1 MRKNKRVLAVLL
13 SAAMTI
19 ASLTSGGTG
28 GVPARAATSTSSFQ
42 DLNQQQITEAMGV
55 GYNLGNSLEA
65 SKGGTPSET
74 EWGNPKLT
82 EQFVLAAKSAGFQSI
97 RIPVSY
103 LSKIDDN
110 NGYQI
115 DSAWLDRV
123 QEVVDYCVKNDMY
136 AIVNMHGDGYT
147 TVEGG
152 WLLCG
157 SSDQTKIREKYKAC
171 WQQIATRFKDYDE
184 HLIFESMNEE
194 FDGTYGDPN
203 RTYYENINTYNQ
215 IFVDTVRQTGGN
227 NDKRWLLIPGWN
239 TDINYTVG
247 DYGFALPTDQY
258 LSSGVAAGEKRIMI
272 SVHYYAPWEFCGT
285 ESQAVTQWGSKATDS
300 TKKASWGDESYMAS
314 QFKKLKDKFVSQGYP
329 VVIGEFGAINKS
341 SIDSQNTVCRADFYQ
356 KVCYYAKQ
364 NGLVPV
370 AWDNGYNGVYGF
382 CLINR
387 STNTVAHP
395 EVVNAVMEIYRAT
408 STATG
413 ISLDK
418 DQITVSVGDVGV
430 QLNASL
436 TPADSKDLISW
447 SSDDDTVATVSSS
460 GLVTAVGAGSCTITA
475 SVAGGYKAECK
486 VTVPKPTY
494 IRTKLYM
501 MNTNDWGTTVSEES
515 ADITTADQ
523 EYTMTLKVTDTQL
536 QNIGSLYLKDIQAT
550 EPEDSPISY
559 ASLKVKSISVNG
571 KEYSMNNSVF
581 TYNSSLKSTTGKA
594 NNVFDFAFVNIWA
607 ITYVDDVTTESKK
620 AYFNG
625 VSYQGTNT
633 ISMTFEVSD
642 VKANETATP
651 SATPSSTPKVTASPS
666 TTPSSTPDASES
678 PYIRT
683 KLYMMN
689 MDNWGTTTSEESADI
704 TMADRK
710 YTLSLEVTD
719 EELQNIGILQLKDV
733 QGAKPEDSP
742 FNYAV
747 IKVKSVKVNGKEY
760 SMNNSAFTYNSSLE
774 SATGTANNVLDFA
787 FINTW
792 SRTSYIDDV
801 TTESMKSYFND
812 VSYQGTN
819 TISMTFEV
827 SGVKANETETPSA
840 APSSTPKVTTSP
852 SATPSSV
859 PSPSQTPSPSSTP
872 SPSQTPSPSS
882 APTPSRTPSAEPSQ
896 TPSPSS
902 APSPSQTPSAEPSQT
917 PSPSSAPSPS
927 QTPSAEPSQ
936 TPAPSDTAQ
945 PSAEPSQTPAPGETD
960 APSAEP
966 SETPAPSDTAQPSAE
981 PSQTPAPGETDVPSA
996 TPSQTP
1002 APSDTTTPSATPS
1015 QTPKPGNTT
1024 TPSATPSRT
1033 PAPGNTKAPGTSPSA
1048 TPGTNG
1054 DDSNT
1059 VMSFILKAS
1068 VKGVKNLSVGAK
1080 YKLAAG
1086 KKMTLSAD
1094 FITDTDDQ
1102 EVSFTSSKSSVV
1114 KVDENGVVKAGK
1126 KTGKAVITVTAADG
1140 TSRKVTV
1147 QVMKKAVKKLAIKK
1161 GSRSLKK
1168 GKKLKLKVQAKPGK
1182 KLASDQYYWKTS
1194 SAKKATVSTKGIVKA
1209 KQKGTVKITVYATD
1223 GSGKKASVK
1232 LQVK

>member
-28 GVPARAATSTSSFQ
+28 GVPARAATSTSPFQ

-65 SKGGTPSET
+65 NDAGTPNET
-74 EWGNPKLT
+74 AWGNPKLT

-103 LSKIDDN
+103 LNKIDDN

-147 TVEGG
+147 TINGG

-157 SSDQTKIREKYKAC
+157 NSDQTKIREKYKTC

-203 RTYYENINTYNQ
+203 RTHYENINTYNQ

-239 TDINYTVG
+239 TDIDYTVG

-382 CLINR
+382 CLIDR

-395 EVVNAVMEIYRAT
+395 EVVNAVMEIYRA
-408 STATG
+408 SSMATG

-418 DQITVSVGDVGV
+418 DRITVSVGDAGV

-436 TPADSKDLISW
+436 TPADSQDLISW

-460 GLVTAVGAGSCTITA
+460 GLVTAVGAGSCKITA

-486 VTVPKPTY
+486 VTVPKSTY

-559 ASLKVKSISVNG
+559 ATLKVKSITVNG
-571 KEYSMNNSVF
+571 KKYSMNNSVF

-594 NNVFDFAFVNIWA
+594 NNVFDFAFVNIWT
-607 ITYVDDVTTESKK
+607 ITYIDDVTTESKK

-642 VKANETATP
+642 VKANGTETP
-651 SATPSSTPKVTASPS
+651 SVVPSSTPKVTTSPS
-666 TTPSSTPDASES
+666 T
-678 PYIRT
+678 
-683 KLYMMN
+683 
-689 MDNWGTTTSEESADI
+689 
-704 TMADRK
+704 
-710 YTLSLEVTD
+710 V
-719 EELQNIGILQLKDV
+719 
-733 QGAKPEDSP
+733 
-742 FNYAV
+742 
-747 IKVKSVKVNGKEY
+747 
-760 SMNNSAFTYNSSLE
+760 
-774 SATGTANNVLDFA
+774 
-787 FINTW
+787 
-792 SRTSYIDDV
+792 
-801 TTESMKSYFND
+801 
-812 VSYQGTN
+812 
-819 TISMTFEV
+819 
-827 SGVKANETETPSA
+827 
-840 APSSTPKVTTSP
+840 PSSTPKVTTSP
-852 SATPSSV
+852 SAV
-859 PSPSQTPSPSSTP
+859 PSSTP
-872 SPSQTPSPSS
+872 KVTTSPSAVPSSTPKVTVSPS
-882 APTPSRTPSAEPSQ
+882 
-896 TPSPSS
+896 
-902 APSPSQTPSAEPSQT
+902 
-917 PSPSSAPSPS
+917 
-927 QTPSAEPSQ
+927 
-936 TPAPSDTAQ
+936 D
-945 PSAEPSQTPAPGETD
+945 TPAPGLT
-960 APSAEP
+960 PSAEP

-981 PSQTPAPGETDVPSA
+981 PSETSAPSDTAKPSAEPSQTPAPGETDKPSA
-996 TPSQTP
+996 SPSQTP
-1002 APSDTTTPSATPS
+1002 APSDTTTPSASPS
-1015 QTPKPGNTT
+1015 Q
-1024 TPSATPSRT
+1024 T
-1033 PAPGNTKAPGTSPSA
+1033 PAPGNTKAPGTGPSA
-1048 TPGTNG
+1048 TSGTNG
-1054 DDSNT
+1054 DNSHT
-1059 VMSFILKAS
+1059 AMSFTLKAS
-1068 VKGVKNLSVGAK
+1068 VKGVKNLSVGTK

-1114 KVDENGVVKAGK
+1114 KVNENGVVKAGK

-1182 KLASDQYYWKTS
+1182 KLASNQYYWKTS
-1194 SAKKATVSTKGIVKA
+1194 SAKKATVSAKGIVKA
-1209 KQKGTVKITVYATD
+1209 KQKGTVRITVYATD

>member
-65 SKGGTPSET
+65 NDAGTPNET
-74 EWGNPKLT
+74 AWGNPKLT

-103 LSKIDDN
+103 LNKIDDN

-147 TVEGG
+147 TINGG
-152 WLLCG
+152 WLFCG

-300 TKKASWGDESYMAS
+300 TKKASWGDESYMVS
-314 QFKKLKDKFVSQGYP
+314 QFKKLKDKFVSRGYP

-382 CLINR
+382 CLIDR

-395 EVVNAVMEIYRAT
+395 EVVNAVMEIYRAS

-418 DQITVSVGDVGV
+418 DRITVSVGDAGV

-436 TPADSKDLISW
+436 TPADSQDLISW

-559 ASLKVKSISVNG
+559 ATLKVKSITVNG

-607 ITYVDDVTTESKK
+607 ITYIDDVTTESKK

-642 VKANETATP
+642 VKANGTETP
-651 SATPSSTPKVTASPS
+651 SAVPSSTPKVTTSPS
-666 TTPSSTPDASES
+666 T
-678 PYIRT
+678 
-683 KLYMMN
+683 
-689 MDNWGTTTSEESADI
+689 
-704 TMADRK
+704 
-710 YTLSLEVTD
+710 V
-719 EELQNIGILQLKDV
+719 
-733 QGAKPEDSP
+733 
-742 FNYAV
+742 
-747 IKVKSVKVNGKEY
+747 
-760 SMNNSAFTYNSSLE
+760 
-774 SATGTANNVLDFA
+774 
-787 FINTW
+787 
-792 SRTSYIDDV
+792 
-801 TTESMKSYFND
+801 
-812 VSYQGTN
+812 
-819 TISMTFEV
+819 
-827 SGVKANETETPSA
+827 
-840 APSSTPKVTTSP
+840 PSSTPKVTTSP
-852 SATPSSV
+852 SAV
-859 PSPSQTPSPSSTP
+859 PSSTP
-872 SPSQTPSPSS
+872 KVTTSPSAVPSSTPKVTVSPS
-882 APTPSRTPSAEPSQ
+882 
-896 TPSPSS
+896 
-902 APSPSQTPSAEPSQT
+902 
-917 PSPSSAPSPS
+917 
-927 QTPSAEPSQ
+927 
-936 TPAPSDTAQ
+936 D
-945 PSAEPSQTPAPGETD
+945 TPAPGLT
-960 APSAEP
+960 PSAEP

-981 PSQTPAPGETDVPSA
+981 PSETSAPSDTAKPSAEPSQTPAPGDTDKPSA
-996 TPSQTP
+996 SPSQTP
-1002 APSDTTTPSATPS
+1002 APSDTTTSSASPS

-1024 TPSATPSRT
+1024 TPSASPSQT
-1033 PAPGNTKAPGTSPSA
+1033 PAPGNTKAPGTGPSA
-1048 TPGTNG
+1048 TSGTNG
-1054 DDSNT
+1054 DNSHIA
-1059 VMSFILKAS
+1059 MSFTLKAS

-1086 KKMTLSAD
+1086 KKMTLFAD

-1102 EVSFTSSKSSVV
+1102 EVSFTSSRSSVV
-1114 KVDENGVVKAGK
+1114 KVNENGVVKAGK

-1182 KLASDQYYWKTS
+1182 KLASNQYYWKTS
-1194 SAKKATVSTKGIVKA
+1194 SAKKATVSAKGIVKA
-1209 KQKGTVKITVYATD
+1209 KQKGTVRITVYATD

>member
-65 SKGGTPSET
+65 NDAGTPNET
-74 EWGNPKLT
+74 AWGNPKLT

-103 LSKIDDN
+103 LNKIDDN

-147 TVEGG
+147 TINGG

-300 TKKASWGDESYMAS
+300 TKKASWGDESYMVS

-382 CLINR
+382 CLIDR

-395 EVVNAVMEIYRAT
+395 EVVNAVMEIYRAS

-418 DQITVSVGDVGV
+418 DRITVSVGDAGV

-436 TPADSKDLISW
+436 TPADSQDLISW

-559 ASLKVKSISVNG
+559 ATLKVKSITVNG

-607 ITYVDDVTTESKK
+607 ITYIDDVTTESKK

-642 VKANETATP
+642 VKAN
-651 SATPSSTPKVTASPS
+651 
-666 TTPSSTPDASES
+666 
-678 PYIRT
+678 
-683 KLYMMN
+683 
-689 MDNWGTTTSEESADI
+689 G
-704 TMADRK
+704 
-710 YTLSLEVTD
+710 
-719 EELQNIGILQLKDV
+719 
-733 QGAKPEDSP
+733 
-742 FNYAV
+742 
-747 IKVKSVKVNGKEY
+747 
-760 SMNNSAFTYNSSLE
+760 
-774 SATGTANNVLDFA
+774 
-787 FINTW
+787 
-792 SRTSYIDDV
+792 
-801 TTESMKSYFND
+801 
-812 VSYQGTN
+812 
-819 TISMTFEV
+819 
-827 SGVKANETETPSA
+827 TETPSA

-852 SATPSSV
+852 SAV
-859 PSPSQTPSPSSTP
+859 PSSTP
-872 SPSQTPSPSS
+872 KETVSPSAVPSSTPKVTTSPSAVPS
-882 APTPSRTPSAEPSQ
+882 STPKVTVSPSDTPAPGLTPSAV
-896 TPSPSS
+896 
-902 APSPSQTPSAEPSQT
+902 
-917 PSPSSAPSPS
+917 
-927 QTPSAEPSQ
+927 PSQ
-936 TPAPSDTAQ
+936 TPAPSSAPG
-945 PSAEPSQTPAPGETD
+945 PSAEPSQTPAPGETGV
-960 APSAEP
+960 PSAEP

-981 PSQTPAPGETDVPSA
+981 PSETSAPSDTAKPSAEPSQTPAPGETDKPSA
-996 TPSQTP
+996 SPSQTP
-1002 APSDTTTPSATPS
+1002 APGNTTTPSASPS

-1024 TPSATPSRT
+1024 IPSATPSRT
-1033 PAPGNTKAPGTSPSA
+1033 PVPGT
-1048 TPGTNG
+1048 TG
-1054 DDSNT
+1054 DNSHT
-1059 VMSFILKAS
+1059 AMSFTLKAS
-1068 VKGVKNLSVGAK
+1068 VKGVKNLSVGTK

-1102 EVSFTSSKSSVV
+1102 EVSFTSSRSSVV
-1114 KVDENGVVKAGK
+1114 KVNENGVVKAGK

-1161 GSRSLKK
+1161 GPRSLKK

-1194 SAKKATVSTKGIVKA
+1194 SAKKATVSAKGIVKA
-1209 KQKGTVKITVYATD
+1209 KQKGTVRITVYATD

>member
-1 MRKNKRVLAVLL
+1 MGIAPYFFRNFIMVWGGKKKGCFVQNGKEGHCMRKNKRVLAVLL

-19 ASLTSGGTG
+19 ASLASGGTG
-28 GVPARAATSTSSFQ
+28 CVPARAAASISSFQ

-65 SKGGTPSET
+65 NIGGTPSET
-74 EWGNPKLT
+74 AWSNPKLT

-115 DSAWLDRV
+115 DSSWLDRV

-147 TVEGG
+147 SIEGG

-171 WQQIATRFKDYDE
+171 WRQIATRFKDYDE

-194 FDGTYGDPN
+194 FDGTYGTPN

-227 NDKRWLLIPGWN
+227 NDRRWLLIPGWN
-239 TDINYTVG
+239 TDIDYTVG

-258 LSSGVAAGEKRIMI
+258 LSSDVAAGEKRIMI

-285 ESQAVTQWGSKATDS
+285 ESQAVTQWGSKATDA
-300 TKKASWGDESYMAS
+300 TKKATWGDESYMAS

-341 SIDSQNTVCRADFYQ
+341 SLDSQNSVCRADFYR

-364 NGLVPV
+364 DGLVPV
-370 AWDNGYNGVYGF
+370 AWDNGYDGVYGF

-387 STNTVAHP
+387 FTNTVAHP
-395 EVVNAVMEIYRAT
+395 EVVSAVMEIYRAS

-418 DQITVSVGDVGV
+418 DQITVSVGDAGV
-430 QLNASL
+430 QLTASL
-436 TPADSKDLISW
+436 TPADSQDLISW

-501 MNTNDWGTTVSEES
+501 MNTKDWGTAVSEEN

-559 ASLKVKSISVNG
+559 ATLKVKSISVNG

-581 TYNSSLKSTTGKA
+581 TYDNSLEGATGKG
-594 NNVFDFAFVNIWA
+594 NNVFDFAFINIWSK
-607 ITYVDDVTTESKK
+607 TYINDVTTESQK

-633 ISMTFEVSD
+633 ISMTFAVSD
-642 VKANETATP
+642 VKADETVTP
-651 SATPSSTPKVTASPS
+651 SPTPSSTPNETASPS
-666 TTPSSTPDASES
+666 AE
-678 PYIRT
+678 
-683 KLYMMN
+683 
-689 MDNWGTTTSEESADI
+689 
-704 TMADRK
+704 
-710 YTLSLEVTD
+710 
-719 EELQNIGILQLKDV
+719 
-733 QGAKPEDSP
+733 
-742 FNYAV
+742 
-747 IKVKSVKVNGKEY
+747 
-760 SMNNSAFTYNSSLE
+760 
-774 SATGTANNVLDFA
+774 
-787 FINTW
+787 
-792 SRTSYIDDV
+792 
-801 TTESMKSYFND
+801 
-812 VSYQGTN
+812 
-819 TISMTFEV
+819 
-827 SGVKANETETPSA
+827 
-840 APSSTPKVTTSP
+840 PSSTPKVTTSP
-852 SATPSSV
+852 SAE
-859 PSPSQTPSPSSTP
+859 PSSTP
-872 SPSQTPSPSS
+872 NETALPSAEPSSTPKVTTSPSAEPSSTPKVTTSPSAEPS
-882 APTPSRTPSAEPSQ
+882 NTPIVTVSPSDAPIPSFTPSAEPSQ
-896 TPSPSS
+896 APSPSS
-902 APSPSQTPSAEPSQT
+902 APAPSDTALPSVEPSRT
-917 PSPSSAPSPS
+917 PAPG
-927 QTPSAEPSQ
+927 AEPSQ
-936 TPAPSDTAQ
+936 TPAPATTEDNSHTA
-945 PSAEPSQTPAPGETD
+945 
-960 APSAEP
+960 
-966 SETPAPSDTAQPSAE
+966 
-981 PSQTPAPGETDVPSA
+981 
-996 TPSQTP
+996 
-1002 APSDTTTPSATPS
+1002 
-1015 QTPKPGNTT
+1015 
-1024 TPSATPSRT
+1024 
-1033 PAPGNTKAPGTSPSA
+1033 
-1048 TPGTNG
+1048 
-1054 DDSNT
+1054 
-1059 VMSFILKAS
+1059 MSFNLKAS
-1068 VKGVKNLSVGAK
+1068 VKGVKNLPVGSK
-1080 YKLAAG
+1080 YKLAGG
-1086 KKMTLSAD
+1086 KKMILSAD

-1102 EVSFTSSKSSVV
+1102 KVSFTSSKSSVV

-1126 KTGKAVITVTAADG
+1126 KPGKAVITVTAADG
-1140 TSRKVTV
+1140 MSRQVTV

-1161 GSRSLKK
+1161 GSRSLKN
-1168 GKKLKLKVQAKPGK
+1168 GGKLKLKVQTKPGRK
-1182 KLASDQYYWKTS
+1182 FVSDQYYWKTS
-1194 SAKKATVSTKGIVKA
+1194 NVKKATVSAKGVVKA
-1209 KQKGTVKITVYATD
+1209 KQKGTVRITVYATD

>member
-1 MRKNKRVLAVLL
+1 MVWGGKNKRCFVQNGKEGHCMRKNKRVLAVLL

-28 GVPARAATSTSSFQ
+28 GVTARAAASISSFQ

-65 SKGGTPSET
+65 NIGGTPSET
-74 EWGNPKLT
+74 AWSNPKLT

-115 DSAWLDRV
+115 DSSWLDRV

-147 TVEGG
+147 SIEGG

-171 WQQIATRFKDYDE
+171 WRQIATRFKDYDE

-194 FDGTYGDPN
+194 FDGTYGTPN

-227 NDKRWLLIPGWN
+227 NDRRWLLIPGWN
-239 TDINYTVG
+239 TDIDYTVG

-258 LSSGVAAGEKRIMI
+258 LSSDVAAGEKRIMI

-285 ESQAVTQWGSKATDS
+285 ESQAVTQWGSKATDA
-300 TKKASWGDESYMAS
+300 TKKATWGDESYMAS

-341 SIDSQNTVCRADFYQ
+341 SLDSQNSVCRADFYR

-364 NGLVPV
+364 DGLVPV
-370 AWDNGYNGVYGF
+370 AWDNGYDGVYGF

-387 STNTVAHP
+387 FTNTVAHP
-395 EVVNAVMEIYRAT
+395 EVVSAVMEIYRAS

-418 DQITVSVGDVGV
+418 DQITVSVGDAGV
-430 QLNASL
+430 QLTASL
-436 TPADSKDLISW
+436 TPADSQDLISW

-501 MNTNDWGTTVSEES
+501 MNTKDWGTAVSEEN

-559 ASLKVKSISVNG
+559 ATLKVKSISVNG

-581 TYNSSLKSTTGKA
+581 TYDNSLEGATGKG
-594 NNVFDFAFVNIWA
+594 NNVFDFAFINIWSK
-607 ITYVDDVTTESKK
+607 TYINDVTTESQK

-633 ISMTFEVSD
+633 ISMTFAVSD
-642 VKANETATP
+642 VKADETVTP
-651 SATPSSTPKVTASPS
+651 SPTPSSTPNETASPS
-666 TTPSSTPDASES
+666 AE
-678 PYIRT
+678 
-683 KLYMMN
+683 
-689 MDNWGTTTSEESADI
+689 
-704 TMADRK
+704 
-710 YTLSLEVTD
+710 
-719 EELQNIGILQLKDV
+719 
-733 QGAKPEDSP
+733 
-742 FNYAV
+742 
-747 IKVKSVKVNGKEY
+747 
-760 SMNNSAFTYNSSLE
+760 
-774 SATGTANNVLDFA
+774 
-787 FINTW
+787 
-792 SRTSYIDDV
+792 
-801 TTESMKSYFND
+801 
-812 VSYQGTN
+812 
-819 TISMTFEV
+819 
-827 SGVKANETETPSA
+827 
-840 APSSTPKVTTSP
+840 PSSTPKVTTSP
-852 SATPSSV
+852 SAE
-859 PSPSQTPSPSSTP
+859 PSSTP
-872 SPSQTPSPSS
+872 NETALPSAEPSSTPKVTTSPSAEPSSTPKVTTSPSAEPS
-882 APTPSRTPSAEPSQ
+882 NTPIVTVSPSDAPIPSFTPSAEPSQ
-896 TPSPSS
+896 APSPSS
-902 APSPSQTPSAEPSQT
+902 APAPSDTALPSVEPSRT
-917 PSPSSAPSPS
+917 PAPG
-927 QTPSAEPSQ
+927 AEPSQ
-936 TPAPSDTAQ
+936 TPAPATTEDNSHTA
-945 PSAEPSQTPAPGETD
+945 
-960 APSAEP
+960 
-966 SETPAPSDTAQPSAE
+966 
-981 PSQTPAPGETDVPSA
+981 
-996 TPSQTP
+996 
-1002 APSDTTTPSATPS
+1002 
-1015 QTPKPGNTT
+1015 
-1024 TPSATPSRT
+1024 
-1033 PAPGNTKAPGTSPSA
+1033 
-1048 TPGTNG
+1048 
-1054 DDSNT
+1054 
-1059 VMSFILKAS
+1059 MSFNLKAS
-1068 VKGVKNLSVGAK
+1068 VKGVKNLPVGSK
-1080 YKLAAG
+1080 YKLAGG
-1086 KKMTLSAD
+1086 KKMILSAD

-1102 EVSFTSSKSSVV
+1102 KVSFTSSKSSVV
-1114 KVDENGVVKAGK
+1114 KVDENGVLKAGK
-1126 KTGKAVITVTAADG
+1126 KPGKAVITVTAADG
-1140 TSRKVTV
+1140 MSRQVTV

-1161 GSRSLKK
+1161 GSRSLKN
-1168 GKKLKLKVQAKPGK
+1168 GGKLKLKVQTKPGRK
-1182 KLASDQYYWKTS
+1182 FVSDQYYWKTS
-1194 SAKKATVSTKGIVKA
+1194 NVKKATVSAKGVVKA
-1209 KQKGTVKITVYATD
+1209 KQKGTVRITVYATD

>member
-65 SKGGTPSET
+65 NDAGTPNET
-74 EWGNPKLT
+74 AWGNPKLT

-103 LSKIDDN
+103 LNKIDDN

-147 TVEGG
+147 TINGG

-203 RTYYENINTYNQ
+203 RTHYENINTYNQ

-300 TKKASWGDESYMAS
+300 TKKASWGDESYMVS

-382 CLINR
+382 CLIDR
-387 STNTVAHP
+387 STNTVVHP
-395 EVVNAVMEIYRAT
+395 EVVNAVMEIYRAS

-418 DQITVSVGDVGV
+418 DRITVSVGDAGV

-436 TPADSKDLISW
+436 TPADSQDLISW

-559 ASLKVKSISVNG
+559 ATLKVKSITVNG

-607 ITYVDDVTTESKK
+607 ITYIDDVTTESKK

-642 VKANETATP
+642 VKAN
-651 SATPSSTPKVTASPS
+651 
-666 TTPSSTPDASES
+666 
-678 PYIRT
+678 
-683 KLYMMN
+683 
-689 MDNWGTTTSEESADI
+689 G
-704 TMADRK
+704 
-710 YTLSLEVTD
+710 
-719 EELQNIGILQLKDV
+719 
-733 QGAKPEDSP
+733 
-742 FNYAV
+742 
-747 IKVKSVKVNGKEY
+747 
-760 SMNNSAFTYNSSLE
+760 
-774 SATGTANNVLDFA
+774 
-787 FINTW
+787 
-792 SRTSYIDDV
+792 
-801 TTESMKSYFND
+801 
-812 VSYQGTN
+812 
-819 TISMTFEV
+819 
-827 SGVKANETETPSA
+827 TETPSA

-852 SATPSSV
+852 SAVPSSTPKVTVSPSDTPAPGLTPSAV
-859 PSPSQTPSPSSTP
+859 PSQTPA
-872 SPSQTPSPSS
+872 PSS
-882 APTPSRTPSAEPSQ
+882 APGS
-896 TPSPSS
+896 
-902 APSPSQTPSAEPSQT
+902 
-917 PSPSSAPSPS
+917 
-927 QTPSAEPSQ
+927 SAEPSQ
-936 TPAPSDTAQ
+936 TPAPGETGVPSAEPSETPAPSDTAK

-960 APSAEP
+960 KPSA
-966 SETPAPSDTAQPSAE
+966 S
-981 PSQTPAPGETDVPSA
+981 
-996 TPSQTP
+996 PSQTP
-1002 APSDTTTPSATPS
+1002 APSDTTTSSASPS
-1015 QTPKPGNTT
+1015 Q
-1024 TPSATPSRT
+1024 T
-1033 PAPGNTKAPGTSPSA
+1033 PAPGNTKAPGTGPSA
-1048 TPGTNG
+1048 TSGTNG
-1054 DDSNT
+1054 DNSHT
-1059 VMSFILKAS
+1059 AMSFTLKAS
-1068 VKGVKNLSVGAK
+1068 VKGVKNLSVGTK

-1114 KVDENGVVKAGK
+1114 KVNENGVVKAGK

-1182 KLASDQYYWKTS
+1182 KLASNQYYWKTS
-1194 SAKKATVSTKGIVKA
+1194 SAKKATVSAKGIVKA
-1209 KQKGTVKITVYATD
+1209 KQKGTVRITVYATD

>member
-65 SKGGTPSET
+65 NDAGTPNET
-74 EWGNPKLT
+74 AWGNPKLT

-103 LSKIDDN
+103 LNKIDDN

-147 TVEGG
+147 TINGG

-300 TKKASWGDESYMAS
+300 TKKASWGDEIYMVS
-314 QFKKLKDKFVSQGYP
+314 QFKKLKDKFVSLGYP

-382 CLINR
+382 CLIDR

-395 EVVNAVMEIYRAT
+395 EVVNAVMEIYRAS

-418 DQITVSVGDVGV
+418 DRITVSVGDAGV

-436 TPADSKDLISW
+436 TPADSQDLISW

-559 ASLKVKSISVNG
+559 ATFKVKSITVNG

-607 ITYVDDVTTESKK
+607 ITYIDDVTTESKK

-642 VKANETATP
+642 VKANGTETP
-651 SATPSSTPKVTASPS
+651 SAVPSSTPKVTTSPS
-666 TTPSSTPDASES
+666 T
-678 PYIRT
+678 
-683 KLYMMN
+683 
-689 MDNWGTTTSEESADI
+689 
-704 TMADRK
+704 
-710 YTLSLEVTD
+710 V
-719 EELQNIGILQLKDV
+719 
-733 QGAKPEDSP
+733 
-742 FNYAV
+742 
-747 IKVKSVKVNGKEY
+747 
-760 SMNNSAFTYNSSLE
+760 
-774 SATGTANNVLDFA
+774 
-787 FINTW
+787 
-792 SRTSYIDDV
+792 
-801 TTESMKSYFND
+801 
-812 VSYQGTN
+812 
-819 TISMTFEV
+819 
-827 SGVKANETETPSA
+827 
-840 APSSTPKVTTSP
+840 PSSTPKVTTSP
-852 SATPSSV
+852 SAV
-859 PSPSQTPSPSSTP
+859 PSSTP
-872 SPSQTPSPSS
+872 KVTTSPSAVPSSTPKVTVSPS
-882 APTPSRTPSAEPSQ
+882 
-896 TPSPSS
+896 
-902 APSPSQTPSAEPSQT
+902 
-917 PSPSSAPSPS
+917 
-927 QTPSAEPSQ
+927 
-936 TPAPSDTAQ
+936 D
-945 PSAEPSQTPAPGETD
+945 TPAPGLT
-960 APSAEP
+960 PSAEP

-981 PSQTPAPGETDVPSA
+981 PSETSAPSDTAKPSAEPSQTPAPGETDKPSA
-996 TPSQTP
+996 SPSQTP
-1002 APSDTTTPSATPS
+1002 APSDTTTPSASPS
-1015 QTPKPGNTT
+1015 Q
-1024 TPSATPSRT
+1024 T
-1033 PAPGNTKAPGTSPSA
+1033 PAPGNTKAPGTGPSA
-1048 TPGTNG
+1048 TSGTNG
-1054 DDSNT
+1054 DNSHT
-1059 VMSFILKAS
+1059 AMSFTLKAS
-1068 VKGVKNLSVGAK
+1068 VKGVKNLSVGTK

-1114 KVDENGVVKAGK
+1114 KVNENGVVKAGK

-1182 KLASDQYYWKTS
+1182 KLASNQYYWKTS
-1194 SAKKATVSTKGIVKA
+1194 SAKKATVSAKGIVKA
-1209 KQKGTVKITVYATD
+1209 KQKGTVRITVYATD

>member
-65 SKGGTPSET
+65 NDAGTPNET
-74 EWGNPKLT
+74 AWGNPKLT

-103 LSKIDDN
+103 LNKIDDN

-147 TVEGG
+147 TINGG

-300 TKKASWGDESYMAS
+300 TKKASWGDESYMVS

-382 CLINR
+382 CLIDR

-395 EVVNAVMEIYRAT
+395 EVVNAVMEIYRAS

-418 DQITVSVGDVGV
+418 DRITVSVGDAGV

-436 TPADSKDLISW
+436 TPADSQDLISW

-559 ASLKVKSISVNG
+559 ATLKVKSITVNG

-607 ITYVDDVTTESKK
+607 ITYIDDVTTESKK

-633 ISMTFEVSD
+633 ISMTFEVS
-642 VKANETATP
+642 
-651 SATPSSTPKVTASPS
+651 
-666 TTPSSTPDASES
+666 
-678 PYIRT
+678 
-683 KLYMMN
+683 
-689 MDNWGTTTSEESADI
+689 
-704 TMADRK
+704 
-710 YTLSLEVTD
+710 
-719 EELQNIGILQLKDV
+719 
-733 QGAKPEDSP
+733 
-742 FNYAV
+742 
-747 IKVKSVKVNGKEY
+747 
-760 SMNNSAFTYNSSLE
+760 
-774 SATGTANNVLDFA
+774 
-787 FINTW
+787 
-792 SRTSYIDDV
+792 
-801 TTESMKSYFND
+801 
-812 VSYQGTN
+812 
-819 TISMTFEV
+819 
-827 SGVKANETETPSA
+827 GVKANGTETPSA
-840 APSSTPKVTTSP
+840 APSSTPKVTISPSTVPSSTPKVTTSP
-852 SATPSSV
+852 SAV
-859 PSPSQTPSPSSTP
+859 PSSTP
-872 SPSQTPSPSS
+872 KVTTSPSAVPSSTPKVTVSPS
-882 APTPSRTPSAEPSQ
+882 
-896 TPSPSS
+896 
-902 APSPSQTPSAEPSQT
+902 
-917 PSPSSAPSPS
+917 
-927 QTPSAEPSQ
+927 
-936 TPAPSDTAQ
+936 D
-945 PSAEPSQTPAPGETD
+945 TPAPGLT
-960 APSAEP
+960 PSAEP

-981 PSQTPAPGETDVPSA
+981 PSETSAPSDTAKPSAEPSQTPAPGETDKPSA
-996 TPSQTP
+996 SPSQTP
-1002 APSDTTTPSATPS
+1002 APRDTTTPSASPS
-1015 QTPKPGNTT
+1015 QTPV
-1024 TPSATPSRT
+1024 
-1033 PAPGNTKAPGTSPSA
+1033 PGT
-1048 TPGTNG
+1048 TG
-1054 DDSNT
+1054 DNSHT
-1059 VMSFILKAS
+1059 AMSFTLKAS
-1068 VKGVKNLSVGAK
+1068 VKGVKNLSVGTK

-1114 KVDENGVVKAGK
+1114 KVNENGVVKAGK

-1182 KLASDQYYWKTS
+1182 KLASNQYYWKTS
-1194 SAKKATVSTKGIVKA
+1194 SAKKATVSAKGIVKA
-1209 KQKGTVKITVYATD
+1209 KQKGTVRITVYATD

>member
-19 ASLTSGGTG
+19 ASLTSGGTV

-65 SKGGTPSET
+65 NDAGTPNET
-74 EWGNPKLT
+74 AWGNQKLT

-103 LSKIDDN
+103 LNKIDDN

-147 TVEGG
+147 TINGG

-157 SSDQTKIREKYKAC
+157 NSDQTKIREKYKAC

-203 RTYYENINTYNQ
+203 RTHYENINTYNQ

-239 TDINYTVG
+239 TDIDYTVG

-382 CLINR
+382 CLIDR

-395 EVVNAVMEIYRAT
+395 EVVNAVMEIYRA
-408 STATG
+408 SSMATG

-418 DQITVSVGDVGV
+418 DRITVSVGDAGV

-436 TPADSKDLISW
+436 TPADSQDLISW

-460 GLVTAVGAGSCTITA
+460 GLVTAVGAGSCKITA

-515 ADITTADQ
+515 ADITTSDQ

-559 ASLKVKSISVNG
+559 ATLKVKSISVNG
-571 KEYSMNNSVF
+571 KEYSMNNSLF
-581 TYNSSLKSTTGKA
+581 TYDTSLKEGTGKA
-594 NNVFDFAFVNIWA
+594 NKVFDFAFVNIWA
-607 ITYVDDVTTESKK
+607 ITYIDDVTTESKK

-642 VKANETATP
+642 VKT
-651 SATPSSTPKVTASPS
+651 
-666 TTPSSTPDASES
+666 
-678 PYIRT
+678 
-683 KLYMMN
+683 
-689 MDNWGTTTSEESADI
+689 
-704 TMADRK
+704 
-710 YTLSLEVTD
+710 
-719 EELQNIGILQLKDV
+719 
-733 QGAKPEDSP
+733 
-742 FNYAV
+742 
-747 IKVKSVKVNGKEY
+747 NG
-760 SMNNSAFTYNSSLE
+760 
-774 SATGTANNVLDFA
+774 
-787 FINTW
+787 
-792 SRTSYIDDV
+792 
-801 TTESMKSYFND
+801 
-812 VSYQGTN
+812 
-819 TISMTFEV
+819 
-827 SGVKANETETPSA
+827 TETPSA
-840 APSSTPKVTTSP
+840 VPSSTPKVTTSP
-852 SATPSSV
+852 SAV
-859 PSPSQTPSPSSTP
+859 PSSTP
-872 SPSQTPSPSS
+872 KETVSPSAVPSSTPKVTTSPSAVPS
-882 APTPSRTPSAEPSQ
+882 SIPKVTVSPSDTPAPGPSAEPSQ
-896 TPSPSS
+896 TP
-902 APSPSQTPSAEPSQT
+902 APGETGA
-917 PSPSSAPSPS
+917 
-927 QTPSAEPSQ
+927 PSAEPSQ

-945 PSAEPSQTPAPGETD
+945 PSAEPSET
-960 APSAEP
+960 S
-966 SETPAPSDTAQPSAE
+966 APSDTAKPSAE
-981 PSQTPAPGETDVPSA
+981 PSQTPAPGETDKPSA
-996 TPSQTP
+996 SPSQTPAPSDTAKPSAEPSQTPAPGETDKPSASPSQTP
-1002 APSDTTTPSATPS
+1002 APSDTTTPSASPS
-1015 QTPKPGNTT
+1015 QTSKPGNTT
-1024 TPSATPSRT
+1024 TPSVTPSRT
-1033 PAPGNTKAPGTSPSA
+1033 PASGNTKAPGASPNA

-1054 DDSNT
+1054 DNSHT
-1059 VMSFILKAS
+1059 AMSFALKAS

-1086 KKMTLSAD
+1086 KKMTLFAD

-1114 KVDENGVVKAGK
+1114 KVNENGVVKAGK

-1161 GSRSLKK
+1161 GPRSLKK

-1194 SAKKATVSTKGIVKA
+1194 SAKKATVSAKGIVKA

>member
-65 SKGGTPSET
+65 NDAGTPNET
-74 EWGNPKLT
+74 AWGNPKLT

-103 LSKIDDN
+103 LNKIDDN

-147 TVEGG
+147 TINGG

-203 RTYYENINTYNQ
+203 RTHYENINTYNQ

-300 TKKASWGDESYMAS
+300 TKKASWGDESYMVS

-382 CLINR
+382 CLIDR
-387 STNTVAHP
+387 STNTVVHP
-395 EVVNAVMEIYRAT
+395 EVVNAVMEIYRAS

-418 DQITVSVGDVGV
+418 DRITVSVGDAGV

-436 TPADSKDLISW
+436 TPADSQDLISW

-559 ASLKVKSISVNG
+559 ATLKVKSITVNG

-581 TYNSSLKSTTGKA
+581 TYNSSLKSTTGKV

-607 ITYVDDVTTESKK
+607 ITYIDDVTTESKK

-642 VKANETATP
+642 VKAN
-651 SATPSSTPKVTASPS
+651 
-666 TTPSSTPDASES
+666 
-678 PYIRT
+678 
-683 KLYMMN
+683 
-689 MDNWGTTTSEESADI
+689 G
-704 TMADRK
+704 
-710 YTLSLEVTD
+710 
-719 EELQNIGILQLKDV
+719 
-733 QGAKPEDSP
+733 
-742 FNYAV
+742 
-747 IKVKSVKVNGKEY
+747 
-760 SMNNSAFTYNSSLE
+760 
-774 SATGTANNVLDFA
+774 
-787 FINTW
+787 
-792 SRTSYIDDV
+792 
-801 TTESMKSYFND
+801 
-812 VSYQGTN
+812 
-819 TISMTFEV
+819 
-827 SGVKANETETPSA
+827 TETPSA
-840 APSSTPKVTTSP
+840 VPSSTPKVTTSP
-852 SATPSSV
+852 SAV
-859 PSPSQTPSPSSTP
+859 PSSTP
-872 SPSQTPSPSS
+872 KETVSPSAVPSSTPKVTTSPSAVPS
-882 APTPSRTPSAEPSQ
+882 STPKVTVSPSDTPAPGLTPSAEPSE
-896 TPSPSS
+896 TP
-902 APSPSQTPSAEPSQT
+902 APGDTAQPSAEPSET
-917 PSPSSAPSPS
+917 S
-927 QTPSAEPSQ
+927 
-936 TPAPSDTAQ
+936 APSDTAK

-960 APSAEP
+960 KPSA
-966 SETPAPSDTAQPSAE
+966 S
-981 PSQTPAPGETDVPSA
+981 
-996 TPSQTP
+996 PSQTP
-1002 APSDTTTPSATPS
+1002 APSDTTTPSASPS
-1015 QTPKPGNTT
+1015 Q
-1024 TPSATPSRT
+1024 T
-1033 PAPGNTKAPGTSPSA
+1033 PAPGNTKAPGTGPSA
-1048 TPGTNG
+1048 TSGTNG
-1054 DDSNT
+1054 DNSHT
-1059 VMSFILKAS
+1059 AMSFTLKAS
-1068 VKGVKNLSVGAK
+1068 VKGVKNLSVGTK

-1114 KVDENGVVKAGK
+1114 KVNENGVVKAGK

-1182 KLASDQYYWKTS
+1182 KLASNQYYWKTS
-1194 SAKKATVSTKGIVKA
+1194 SAKKATVSAKGIVKA
-1209 KQKGTVKITVYATD
+1209 KQKGTVRITVYATD

>member
-65 SKGGTPSET
+65 NDAGTPNET
-74 EWGNPKLT
+74 AWGNPKLT

-103 LSKIDDN
+103 LNKIDDN

-147 TVEGG
+147 TINGG

-203 RTYYENINTYNQ
+203 RTHYENINTYNQ

-300 TKKASWGDESYMAS
+300 TKKASWGDESYMVS

-382 CLINR
+382 CLIDR
-387 STNTVAHP
+387 STNTVVHP
-395 EVVNAVMEIYRAT
+395 EVVNAVMEIYRAS

-418 DQITVSVGDVGV
+418 DRITVSVGDAGV

-436 TPADSKDLISW
+436 TPADSQDLISW

-559 ASLKVKSISVNG
+559 ATLKVKSITVNG

-581 TYNSSLKSTTGKA
+581 TYNSSLKSTTGKV

-607 ITYVDDVTTESKK
+607 ITYIDDVTTESKK

-642 VKANETATP
+642 VKAN
-651 SATPSSTPKVTASPS
+651 
-666 TTPSSTPDASES
+666 
-678 PYIRT
+678 
-683 KLYMMN
+683 
-689 MDNWGTTTSEESADI
+689 G
-704 TMADRK
+704 
-710 YTLSLEVTD
+710 
-719 EELQNIGILQLKDV
+719 
-733 QGAKPEDSP
+733 
-742 FNYAV
+742 
-747 IKVKSVKVNGKEY
+747 
-760 SMNNSAFTYNSSLE
+760 
-774 SATGTANNVLDFA
+774 
-787 FINTW
+787 
-792 SRTSYIDDV
+792 
-801 TTESMKSYFND
+801 
-812 VSYQGTN
+812 
-819 TISMTFEV
+819 
-827 SGVKANETETPSA
+827 TETPSA
-840 APSSTPKVTTSP
+840 VPSSTPKVTTSP
-852 SATPSSV
+852 SAV
-859 PSPSQTPSPSSTP
+859 PSSTP
-872 SPSQTPSPSS
+872 KVTVSPSDTP
-882 APTPSRTPSAEPSQ
+882 APGLTPSAEPSE
-896 TPSPSS
+896 TP
-902 APSPSQTPSAEPSQT
+902 APGDTAQPSAEPSET
-917 PSPSSAPSPS
+917 S
-927 QTPSAEPSQ
+927 
-936 TPAPSDTAQ
+936 APSDTAK

-960 APSAEP
+960 KPSA
-966 SETPAPSDTAQPSAE
+966 S
-981 PSQTPAPGETDVPSA
+981 
-996 TPSQTP
+996 PSQTP
-1002 APSDTTTPSATPS
+1002 APSDTTTPSASPS
-1015 QTPKPGNTT
+1015 QTPAPSDTT
-1024 TPSATPSRT
+1024 TPSASPSQT
-1033 PAPGNTKAPGTSPSA
+1033 PAPGNTKAPGTGPSA
-1048 TPGTNG
+1048 TSGTNG
-1054 DDSNT
+1054 DNSHT
-1059 VMSFILKAS
+1059 AMSFTLKAS
-1068 VKGVKNLSVGAK
+1068 VKGVKNLSVGTK

-1114 KVDENGVVKAGK
+1114 KVNENGVVKAGK

-1168 GKKLKLKVQAKPGK
+1168 GKKLKLKAQAKPGK
-1182 KLASDQYYWKTS
+1182 KLASNQYYWKTS
-1194 SAKKATVSTKGIVKA
+1194 SAKKATVSAKGIVKA
-1209 KQKGTVKITVYATD
+1209 KQKGTVRITVYATD

>member
-65 SKGGTPSET
+65 NDAGTPNET
-74 EWGNPKLT
+74 AWGNPKLT

-103 LSKIDDN
+103 LNKIDDN

-147 TVEGG
+147 TINGG

-157 SSDQTKIREKYKAC
+157 NSDQTKIREKYKAC

-203 RTYYENINTYNQ
+203 RTHYENINTYNQ

-239 TDINYTVG
+239 TDIDYTVG

-382 CLINR
+382 CLIDR

-395 EVVNAVMEIYRAT
+395 EVVNAVMEIYRA
-408 STATG
+408 SSMATG

-418 DQITVSVGDVGV
+418 DRITVSVGDAGV

-436 TPADSKDLISW
+436 IPADSQDLISW

-559 ASLKVKSISVNG
+559 ATLKVKSITVNG

-581 TYNSSLKSTTGKA
+581 TYNSSLKSATGKA
-594 NNVFDFAFVNIWA
+594 NNVFDFAFVNIWT
-607 ITYVDDVTTESKK
+607 ITYIDDVTTESKK

-642 VKANETATP
+642 VKAN
-651 SATPSSTPKVTASPS
+651 
-666 TTPSSTPDASES
+666 
-678 PYIRT
+678 
-683 KLYMMN
+683 
-689 MDNWGTTTSEESADI
+689 G
-704 TMADRK
+704 
-710 YTLSLEVTD
+710 
-719 EELQNIGILQLKDV
+719 
-733 QGAKPEDSP
+733 
-742 FNYAV
+742 
-747 IKVKSVKVNGKEY
+747 
-760 SMNNSAFTYNSSLE
+760 
-774 SATGTANNVLDFA
+774 
-787 FINTW
+787 
-792 SRTSYIDDV
+792 
-801 TTESMKSYFND
+801 
-812 VSYQGTN
+812 
-819 TISMTFEV
+819 
-827 SGVKANETETPSA
+827 TETPSA
-840 APSSTPKVTTSP
+840 VPSSTPKVTTSP
-852 SATPSSV
+852 SAV
-859 PSPSQTPSPSSTP
+859 PSNTPKVTVSPSDT
-872 SPSQTPSPSS
+872 S
-882 APTPSRTPSAEPSQ
+882 APGPSAEPSQ
-896 TPSPSS
+896 TP
-902 APSPSQTPSAEPSQT
+902 APGETGA
-917 PSPSSAPSPS
+917 
-927 QTPSAEPSQ
+927 PSAEPSQ

-960 APSAEP
+960 KPSASP
-966 SETPAPSDTAQPSAE
+966 SQTPAPSDTAKPSAE
-981 PSQTPAPGETDVPSA
+981 PSQPPAPGETDKPSA
-996 TPSQTP
+996 SPSQTP
-1002 APSDTTTPSATPS
+1002 APSDTTTPSASPS
-1015 QTPKPGNTT
+1015 QTLKPGNTT
-1024 TPSATPSRT
+1024 PSVTPSRT
-1033 PAPGNTKAPGTSPSA
+1033 PASGNMKAPGTSPSA

-1054 DDSNT
+1054 DNSHT
-1059 VMSFILKAS
+1059 AMSFALKAS
-1068 VKGVKNLSVGAK
+1068 VKGVKNFSVGAK

-1086 KKMTLSAD
+1086 KKMTLFAD

-1114 KVDENGVVKAGK
+1114 KVNENGVVKAGK

-1161 GSRSLKK
+1161 GPRSLKK

-1194 SAKKATVSTKGIVKA
+1194 SAKKATVSAKGIVKA
-1209 KQKGTVKITVYATD
+1209 KQKGTVKITAYATD

>member
-65 SKGGTPSET
+65 NDAGTPNET
-74 EWGNPKLT
+74 AWGNPKLT

-103 LSKIDDN
+103 LNKIDDN

-147 TVEGG
+147 TINGG

-203 RTYYENINTYNQ
+203 RTHYENINTYNQ

-300 TKKASWGDESYMAS
+300 TKKASWGDESYMVS

-382 CLINR
+382 CLIDR
-387 STNTVAHP
+387 STNTVVHP
-395 EVVNAVMEIYRAT
+395 EVVNAVMEIYRAS

-418 DQITVSVGDVGV
+418 DRITVSVGDAGV

-436 TPADSKDLISW
+436 TPADSQDLISW

-559 ASLKVKSISVNG
+559 ATLKVKSITVNG

-581 TYNSSLKSTTGKA
+581 TYNSSLKSTTGKV

-607 ITYVDDVTTESKK
+607 ITYIDDVTTESKK

-642 VKANETATP
+642 VKAN
-651 SATPSSTPKVTASPS
+651 
-666 TTPSSTPDASES
+666 
-678 PYIRT
+678 
-683 KLYMMN
+683 
-689 MDNWGTTTSEESADI
+689 G
-704 TMADRK
+704 
-710 YTLSLEVTD
+710 
-719 EELQNIGILQLKDV
+719 
-733 QGAKPEDSP
+733 
-742 FNYAV
+742 
-747 IKVKSVKVNGKEY
+747 
-760 SMNNSAFTYNSSLE
+760 
-774 SATGTANNVLDFA
+774 
-787 FINTW
+787 
-792 SRTSYIDDV
+792 
-801 TTESMKSYFND
+801 
-812 VSYQGTN
+812 
-819 TISMTFEV
+819 
-827 SGVKANETETPSA
+827 TETPSA
-840 APSSTPKVTTSP
+840 VPSSTPKVTTSP
-852 SATPSSV
+852 SAV
-859 PSPSQTPSPSSTP
+859 PSSTP
-872 SPSQTPSPSS
+872 KVTVSPSDTP
-882 APTPSRTPSAEPSQ
+882 APGLTPSAEPSE
-896 TPSPSS
+896 TP
-902 APSPSQTPSAEPSQT
+902 APGDTAQPSAEPSET
-917 PSPSSAPSPS
+917 S
-927 QTPSAEPSQ
+927 
-936 TPAPSDTAQ
+936 APSDTAK

-960 APSAEP
+960 KPSA
-966 SETPAPSDTAQPSAE
+966 S
-981 PSQTPAPGETDVPSA
+981 
-996 TPSQTP
+996 PSQTP
-1002 APSDTTTPSATPS
+1002 APSDTTTPSASPS
-1015 QTPKPGNTT
+1015 QTPAPSDTT
-1024 TPSATPSRT
+1024 TPSASPSQT
-1033 PAPGNTKAPGTSPSA
+1033 PAPGNTKAPGTGPSA
-1048 TPGTNG
+1048 TSGTNG
-1054 DDSNT
+1054 DNSHT
-1059 VMSFILKAS
+1059 AMSFTLKAS
-1068 VKGVKNLSVGAK
+1068 VKGVKNLSVGTK

-1114 KVDENGVVKAGK
+1114 KVNENGVVKAGK

-1182 KLASDQYYWKTS
+1182 KLASNQYYWKTS
-1194 SAKKATVSTKGIVKA
+1194 SAKKATVSAKGIVKA
-1209 KQKGTVKITVYATD
+1209 KQKGTVRITVYATD

>member
-55 GYNLGNSLEA
+55 GCNLGNSLEA
-65 SKGGTPSET
+65 NDAGTLNET
-74 EWGNPKLT
+74 AWGNPKLT
-82 EQFVLAAKSAGFQSI
+82 EQFVLAVKSAGFQSI

-103 LSKIDDN
+103 LNKIDDN

-147 TVEGG
+147 SINGG

-171 WQQIATRFKDYDE
+171 WKQIATRFKDYDE

-300 TKKASWGDESYMAS
+300 TKKASWGDESYMVS

-382 CLINR
+382 CLIDR

-395 EVVNAVMEIYRAT
+395 EVVNAMMEIYRAS

-418 DQITVSVGDVGV
+418 DQITVSVGDPGV

-436 TPADSKDLISW
+436 TPADSQDLISW
-447 SSDDDTVATVSSS
+447 SSDDDKVATVNSS

-475 SVAGGYKAECK
+475 SVMGGYKAECK

-550 EPEDSPISY
+550 DPEDSPISY

-607 ITYVDDVTTESKK
+607 ITYVNDVTMESKK

-642 VKANETATP
+642 VKAN
-651 SATPSSTPKVTASPS
+651 
-666 TTPSSTPDASES
+666 
-678 PYIRT
+678 
-683 KLYMMN
+683 
-689 MDNWGTTTSEESADI
+689 G
-704 TMADRK
+704 
-710 YTLSLEVTD
+710 
-719 EELQNIGILQLKDV
+719 
-733 QGAKPEDSP
+733 
-742 FNYAV
+742 
-747 IKVKSVKVNGKEY
+747 
-760 SMNNSAFTYNSSLE
+760 
-774 SATGTANNVLDFA
+774 
-787 FINTW
+787 
-792 SRTSYIDDV
+792 
-801 TTESMKSYFND
+801 
-812 VSYQGTN
+812 
-819 TISMTFEV
+819 
-827 SGVKANETETPSA
+827 TETPSA

-852 SATPSSV
+852 SAV
-859 PSPSQTPSPSSTP
+859 PSSTP
-872 SPSQTPSPSS
+872 KETVSPSAVPSSTPKVTTSPSAVPS
-882 APTPSRTPSAEPSQ
+882 STPKVTV
-896 TPSPSS
+896 SPS
-902 APSPSQTPSAEPSQT
+902 
-917 PSPSSAPSPS
+917 
-927 QTPSAEPSQ
+927 
-936 TPAPSDTAQ
+936 D
-945 PSAEPSQTPAPGETD
+945 TPAPGLT
-960 APSAEP
+960 PSAEP

-981 PSQTPAPGETDVPSA
+981 PSETSAPSDTAKPSAEPSQTPAPGETDKPSA
-996 TPSQTP
+996 SPSQTP
-1002 APSDTTTPSATPS
+1002 APSDTTTPSASPS

-1024 TPSATPSRT
+1024 TPSVSPSQTPKPGNTTTPSVTQSRT
-1033 PAPGNTKAPGTSPSA
+1033 PASGNTKALGTSSSA

-1054 DDSNT
+1054 DNSHT
-1059 VMSFILKAS
+1059 AMSFTLKAS

-1086 KKMTLSAD
+1086 KKMTLFAD

-1114 KVDENGVVKAGK
+1114 KVNENGVVKAGK

-1161 GSRSLKK
+1161 GPRSLKK

-1182 KLASDQYYWKTS
+1182 KLASNRYYWKTS
-1194 SAKKATVSTKGIVKA
+1194 SAKKATVSAKGIVKA

>member
-28 GVPARAATSTSSFQ
+28 GVPARAAPSTSSFQ

-55 GYNLGNSLEA
+55 GCNLGNSLEA
-65 SKGGTPSET
+65 NDAGTLNET
-74 EWGNPKLT
+74 AWGNPKLT
-82 EQFVLAAKSAGFQSI
+82 EQFVLAVKSAGFQSI

-103 LSKIDDN
+103 LNKIDDN

-147 TVEGG
+147 SINGG

-171 WQQIATRFKDYDE
+171 WKQIATRFKDYDE

-258 LSSGVAAGEKRIMI
+258 LSSDVAAGEKRIMI

-300 TKKASWGDESYMAS
+300 TKKASWGDESYMVS

-382 CLINR
+382 CLIDR

-395 EVVNAVMEIYRAT
+395 EVVNAMMEIYRAS

-418 DQITVSVGDVGV
+418 DQITVSVGDPGV

-436 TPADSKDLISW
+436 TPADSQDLISW
-447 SSDDDTVATVSSS
+447 SSDDDKVATVNSS

-475 SVAGGYKAECK
+475 SVMGGYKAECK

-607 ITYVDDVTTESKK
+607 ITYVNDVTMESKK

-642 VKANETATP
+642 VKANGTETP
-651 SATPSSTPKVTASPS
+651 SATPSSTPKVT
-666 TTPSSTPDASES
+666 
-678 PYIRT
+678 I
-683 KLYMMN
+683 
-689 MDNWGTTTSEESADI
+689 
-704 TMADRK
+704 
-710 YTLSLEVTD
+710 
-719 EELQNIGILQLKDV
+719 
-733 QGAKPEDSP
+733 
-742 FNYAV
+742 
-747 IKVKSVKVNGKEY
+747 
-760 SMNNSAFTYNSSLE
+760 
-774 SATGTANNVLDFA
+774 
-787 FINTW
+787 
-792 SRTSYIDDV
+792 
-801 TTESMKSYFND
+801 
-812 VSYQGTN
+812 
-819 TISMTFEV
+819 
-827 SGVKANETETPSA
+827 
-840 APSSTPKVTTSP
+840 SP
-852 SATPSSV
+852 SAV
-859 PSPSQTPSPSSTP
+859 PSSTP
-872 SPSQTPSPSS
+872 SPSQTPSPSDT
-882 APTPSRTPSAEPSQ
+882 AQPSAEPSE
-896 TPSPSS
+896 TS
-902 APSPSQTPSAEPSQT
+902 
-917 PSPSSAPSPS
+917 
-927 QTPSAEPSQ
+927 
-936 TPAPSDTAQ
+936 APSDTAK

-960 APSAEP
+960 KPSASP
-966 SETPAPSDTAQPSAE
+966 SQMPAPSDTVQPSA
-981 PSQTPAPGETDVPSA
+981 S
-996 TPSQTP
+996 
-1002 APSDTTTPSATPS
+1002 PS

-1024 TPSATPSRT
+1024 TPSVSPSQTPKPGNTTTPSVTPSRT
-1033 PAPGNTKAPGTSPSA
+1033 PASGNTKAPGTSSSA

-1054 DDSNT
+1054 DNSHT
-1059 VMSFILKAS
+1059 AMSFTLKAS

-1086 KKMTLSAD
+1086 KKMTLFAD

-1114 KVDENGVVKAGK
+1114 KVNENGVVKAGK

-1161 GSRSLKK
+1161 GPRSLKK

-1194 SAKKATVSTKGIVKA
+1194 SAKKATVSAKGIVKA

>member
-65 SKGGTPSET
+65 NDAGTPNET
-74 EWGNPKLT
+74 AWGNPKLT

-103 LSKIDDN
+103 LNKIDDN

-147 TVEGG
+147 TINGG

-157 SSDQTKIREKYKAC
+157 NSDQTKIREKYKAC

-203 RTYYENINTYNQ
+203 RTHYENINTYNQ

-239 TDINYTVG
+239 TDIDYTVG

-382 CLINR
+382 CLIDR

-395 EVVNAVMEIYRAT
+395 EVVNAVMEIYRA
-408 STATG
+408 SSMATG

-418 DQITVSVGDVGV
+418 DQITVSVGGAGV

-436 TPADSKDLISW
+436 TPVDSQDLISW

-460 GLVTAVGAGSCTITA
+460 GLVTAVGAGSCKITA

-559 ASLKVKSISVNG
+559 ATLKVKSITVNG

-607 ITYVDDVTTESKK
+607 ITYIDDVATESKK

-642 VKANETATP
+642 VKANGTETP
-651 SATPSSTPKVTASPS
+651 SAVPSSTPKVTTSPS
-666 TTPSSTPDASES
+666 T
-678 PYIRT
+678 
-683 KLYMMN
+683 
-689 MDNWGTTTSEESADI
+689 
-704 TMADRK
+704 
-710 YTLSLEVTD
+710 V
-719 EELQNIGILQLKDV
+719 
-733 QGAKPEDSP
+733 
-742 FNYAV
+742 
-747 IKVKSVKVNGKEY
+747 
-760 SMNNSAFTYNSSLE
+760 
-774 SATGTANNVLDFA
+774 
-787 FINTW
+787 
-792 SRTSYIDDV
+792 
-801 TTESMKSYFND
+801 
-812 VSYQGTN
+812 
-819 TISMTFEV
+819 
-827 SGVKANETETPSA
+827 
-840 APSSTPKVTTSP
+840 PSSTPKVTTSP
-852 SATPSSV
+852 SAV
-859 PSPSQTPSPSSTP
+859 PSSTP
-872 SPSQTPSPSS
+872 KVTTSPSAVPSSTPKVTVSPSDTP
-882 APTPSRTPSAEPSQ
+882 APGLTPSAEPS
-896 TPSPSS
+896 
-902 APSPSQTPSAEPSQT
+902 E
-917 PSPSSAPSPS
+917 
-927 QTPSAEPSQ
+927 
-936 TPAPSDTAQ
+936 TPAPSDTAKPSAEPSETSAPSDTAK

-960 APSAEP
+960 KSSA
-966 SETPAPSDTAQPSAE
+966 S
-981 PSQTPAPGETDVPSA
+981 PSQTPKPGNTTTPSA
-996 TPSQTP
+996 SPSQTP
-1002 APSDTTTPSATPS
+1002 APSDTTTPSASPS
-1015 QTPKPGNTT
+1015 Q
-1024 TPSATPSRT
+1024 T
-1033 PAPGNTKAPGTSPSA
+1033 PAPGNTKAPGTGPSA
-1048 TPGTNG
+1048 TSGTNG
-1054 DDSNT
+1054 DNT
-1059 VMSFILKAS
+1059 HTAMSFTLKAS
-1068 VKGVKNLSVGAK
+1068 VKGVKNLSVGTK

-1114 KVDENGVVKAGK
+1114 KVNENGVVKAGK

-1182 KLASDQYYWKTS
+1182 KLASNQYYWKTS
-1194 SAKKATVSTKGIVKA
+1194 SAKKATVSAKGIVKA
-1209 KQKGTVKITVYATD
+1209 KQKGTVRITVYATD

>member
-1 MRKNKRVLAVLL
+1 MVWGGKNKRCFVQNGKEGHCMRKNKRVLAVLL

-28 GVPARAATSTSSFQ
+28 GVTARAAASISSFQ

-65 SKGGTPSET
+65 NIGGTPSET
-74 EWGNPKLT
+74 AWSNPKLT

-115 DSAWLDRV
+115 DSSWLDRV

-147 TVEGG
+147 SIEGG

-171 WQQIATRFKDYDE
+171 WRQIATRFKDYDE

-194 FDGTYGDPN
+194 FDGTYGTPN
-203 RTYYENINTYNQ
+203 RTYYENINAYNQ

-227 NDKRWLLIPGWN
+227 NDRRWLLIPGWN
-239 TDINYTVG
+239 TDIDYTVG

-300 TKKASWGDESYMAS
+300 TKKATWGDENYMAS
-314 QFKKLKDKFVSQGYP
+314 QFRKLKDKFVSQGYP

-341 SIDSQNTVCRADFYQ
+341 SLDSQNTVCRADFYQ

-364 NGLVPV
+364 DGLVPV
-370 AWDNGYNGVYGF
+370 AWDNGYDGVYGF

-387 STNTVAHP
+387 FTNTVAHP
-395 EVVNAVMEIYRAT
+395 EVVKAVMEIYRAS

-418 DQITVSVGDVGV
+418 DQITVSVGDAGV
-430 QLNASL
+430 QLTASL
-436 TPADSKDLISW
+436 TPADSQDLISW
-447 SSDDDTVATVSSS
+447 SSDDDTVAMVSSS

-501 MNTNDWGTTVSEES
+501 MNTKDWGTAVSEEN

-550 EPEDSPISY
+550 EPENSPISY
-559 ASLKVKSISVNG
+559 VNLKVKSISVNG
-571 KEYSMNNSVF
+571 KEYSMSNSVF
-581 TYNSSLKSTTGKA
+581 TYDRSLKGATGKA
-594 NNVFDFAFVNIWA
+594 NYMFDFAFINIWSK
-607 ITYVDDVTTESKK
+607 TYINDVTTESQK

-625 VSYQGTNT
+625 
-633 ISMTFEVSD
+633 
-642 VKANETATP
+642 
-651 SATPSSTPKVTASPS
+651 
-666 TTPSSTPDASES
+666 
-678 PYIRT
+678 
-683 KLYMMN
+683 
-689 MDNWGTTTSEESADI
+689 
-704 TMADRK
+704 
-710 YTLSLEVTD
+710 
-719 EELQNIGILQLKDV
+719 
-733 QGAKPEDSP
+733 
-742 FNYAV
+742 
-747 IKVKSVKVNGKEY
+747 
-760 SMNNSAFTYNSSLE
+760 
-774 SATGTANNVLDFA
+774 
-787 FINTW
+787 
-792 SRTSYIDDV
+792 
-801 TTESMKSYFND
+801 

-827 SGVKANETETPSA
+827 SGVKANETATPSPTPSSTPNETASPSA
-840 APSSTPKVTTSP
+840 APSSTPNETASP
-852 SATPSSV
+852 SAE
-859 PSPSQTPSPSSTP
+859 PSSTP
-872 SPSQTPSPSS
+872 SPSDTALPSASPSQTPPPSHTSGAEPSQVPSPSS
-882 APTPSRTPSAEPSQ
+882 APVPSDTALPGAEPSQ
-896 TPSPSS
+896 MP
-902 APSPSQTPSAEPSQT
+902 A
-917 PSPSSAPSPS
+917 
-927 QTPSAEPSQ
+927 PSAEPSQ
-936 TPAPSDTAQ
+936 TPAP
-945 PSAEPSQTPAPGETD
+945 
-960 APSAEP
+960 
-966 SETPAPSDTAQPSAE
+966 
-981 PSQTPAPGETDVPSA
+981 A
-996 TPSQTP
+996 TTEDNSH
-1002 APSDTTTPSATPS
+1002 AA
-1015 QTPKPGNTT
+1015 
-1024 TPSATPSRT
+1024 
-1033 PAPGNTKAPGTSPSA
+1033 
-1048 TPGTNG
+1048 
-1054 DDSNT
+1054 
-1059 VMSFILKAS
+1059 MSFNLKAS
-1068 VKGVKNLSVGAK
+1068 VKGVKNLPVGSK

-1086 KKMTLSAD
+1086 KKMILSAE
-1094 FITDTDDQ
+1094 FITDTDDK

-1126 KTGKAVITVTAADG
+1126 KPGKAVITVTAADG
-1140 TSRKVTV
+1140 MSRKVTV
-1147 QVMKKAVKKLAIKK
+1147 QVMKRAVKKLAIKK
-1161 GSRSLKK
+1161 GSRSLKN
-1168 GKKLKLKVQAKPGK
+1168 GGKLKLKVQTRPGR

-1194 SAKKATVSTKGIVKA
+1194 SAKKATVSAKGVVKA
-1209 KQKGTVKITVYATD
+1209 KQKGTVRITVYATD

>member
-65 SKGGTPSET
+65 NDAGTPNET
-74 EWGNPKLT
+74 AWGNPKLT

-103 LSKIDDN
+103 LNKIDDN

-147 TVEGG
+147 TINGG

-203 RTYYENINTYNQ
+203 RTHYENINTYNQ

-300 TKKASWGDESYMAS
+300 TKKASWGDESYMVS

-382 CLINR
+382 CLIDR
-387 STNTVAHP
+387 STNTVVHP
-395 EVVNAVMEIYRAT
+395 EVVNAVMEIYRAS

-418 DQITVSVGDVGV
+418 DRIIVSVGDAGV

-436 TPADSKDLISW
+436 TPADSQDLISW

-559 ASLKVKSISVNG
+559 ATLKVKSITVNG

-607 ITYVDDVTTESKK
+607 ITYIDDVTTESKK

-642 VKANETATP
+642 VKAN
-651 SATPSSTPKVTASPS
+651 
-666 TTPSSTPDASES
+666 
-678 PYIRT
+678 
-683 KLYMMN
+683 
-689 MDNWGTTTSEESADI
+689 G
-704 TMADRK
+704 
-710 YTLSLEVTD
+710 
-719 EELQNIGILQLKDV
+719 
-733 QGAKPEDSP
+733 
-742 FNYAV
+742 
-747 IKVKSVKVNGKEY
+747 
-760 SMNNSAFTYNSSLE
+760 
-774 SATGTANNVLDFA
+774 
-787 FINTW
+787 
-792 SRTSYIDDV
+792 
-801 TTESMKSYFND
+801 
-812 VSYQGTN
+812 
-819 TISMTFEV
+819 
-827 SGVKANETETPSA
+827 TETPSA
-840 APSSTPKVTTSP
+840 APSSTPKVTISPSAVPSSTPKETVSPSAVPSSTPKVTTSP
-852 SATPSSV
+852 SAV
-859 PSPSQTPSPSSTP
+859 PSSTP
-872 SPSQTPSPSS
+872 KVTVSPS
-882 APTPSRTPSAEPSQ
+882 
-896 TPSPSS
+896 
-902 APSPSQTPSAEPSQT
+902 
-917 PSPSSAPSPS
+917 
-927 QTPSAEPSQ
+927 
-936 TPAPSDTAQ
+936 D
-945 PSAEPSQTPAPGETD
+945 TPAPGLT
-960 APSAEP
+960 PSAEP

-981 PSQTPAPGETDVPSA
+981 PSETSAPSDTAKPSAEPSQTPAPGDTDKPSA
-996 TPSQTP
+996 SPSQTP
-1002 APSDTTTPSATPS
+1002 APSDTTTPSASPS

-1024 TPSATPSRT
+1024 TPSASPSQTPKPGNTTIPSATPSRT
-1033 PAPGNTKAPGTSPSA
+1033 PVPGT
-1048 TPGTNG
+1048 TG
-1054 DDSNT
+1054 DNSHT
-1059 VMSFILKAS
+1059 AMSFTLKVS
-1068 VKGVKNLSVGAK
+1068 VKGVKNLSVGTK

-1086 KKMTLSAD
+1086 KKMTLFAD

-1102 EVSFTSSKSSVV
+1102 EVSFTSSRSSVV
-1114 KVDENGVVKAGK
+1114 KVNENGVVKAGK

-1161 GSRSLKK
+1161 GSCSLKK
-1168 GKKLKLKVQAKPGK
+1168 GKKLKLKIQAKPGK
-1182 KLASDQYYWKTS
+1182 KLASNQYYWKTS
-1194 SAKKATVSTKGIVKA
+1194 SAKKATVSAKGIVKA
-1209 KQKGTVKITVYATD
+1209 KQKGIVKITVYATD

>member
-65 SKGGTPSET
+65 NDAGTPNET
-74 EWGNPKLT
+74 AWGNPKLT

-103 LSKIDDN
+103 LNKIDDN

-147 TVEGG
+147 TINGG

-157 SSDQTKIREKYKAC
+157 NSDQTKIREKYKAC

-203 RTYYENINTYNQ
+203 RTHYENINTYNQ

-239 TDINYTVG
+239 TDIDYTVG

-382 CLINR
+382 CLIDR

-395 EVVNAVMEIYRAT
+395 EVVNAVMEIYRA
-408 STATG
+408 SSMATG

-418 DQITVSVGDVGV
+418 DQITVSVGGAGV

-436 TPADSKDLISW
+436 TPADSQDLISW

-559 ASLKVKSISVNG
+559 ATLKVKSITVNG

-607 ITYVDDVTTESKK
+607 ITYIDDVTTESKK

-642 VKANETATP
+642 VKAN
-651 SATPSSTPKVTASPS
+651 
-666 TTPSSTPDASES
+666 
-678 PYIRT
+678 
-683 KLYMMN
+683 
-689 MDNWGTTTSEESADI
+689 G
-704 TMADRK
+704 
-710 YTLSLEVTD
+710 
-719 EELQNIGILQLKDV
+719 
-733 QGAKPEDSP
+733 
-742 FNYAV
+742 
-747 IKVKSVKVNGKEY
+747 
-760 SMNNSAFTYNSSLE
+760 
-774 SATGTANNVLDFA
+774 
-787 FINTW
+787 
-792 SRTSYIDDV
+792 
-801 TTESMKSYFND
+801 
-812 VSYQGTN
+812 
-819 TISMTFEV
+819 
-827 SGVKANETETPSA
+827 TETPSA

-852 SATPSSV
+852 STV
-859 PSPSQTPSPSSTP
+859 PSSTP
-872 SPSQTPSPSS
+872 KVTTSPSAVPSSTPKVTTSPSAVPS
-882 APTPSRTPSAEPSQ
+882 STPKVTVSPSDTPAPGLTPSAEPSE
-896 TPSPSS
+896 TP
-902 APSPSQTPSAEPSQT
+902 APSDTAQPSAEPSET
-917 PSPSSAPSPS
+917 S
-927 QTPSAEPSQ
+927 
-936 TPAPSDTAQ
+936 APSDTAQ

-960 APSAEP
+960 KPSA
-966 SETPAPSDTAQPSAE
+966 S
-981 PSQTPAPGETDVPSA
+981 
-996 TPSQTP
+996 PSQTP
-1002 APSDTTTPSATPS
+1002 APSDTTTPSASPS
-1015 QTPKPGNTT
+1015 Q
-1024 TPSATPSRT
+1024 T
-1033 PAPGNTKAPGTSPSA
+1033 PAPGNTKAPGTGPSA
-1048 TPGTNG
+1048 TSGTNG
-1054 DDSNT
+1054 DNSHT
-1059 VMSFILKAS
+1059 AMSFTLKAS
-1068 VKGVKNLSVGAK
+1068 VKGVKNLSVGTK

-1114 KVDENGVVKAGK
+1114 KVNENGVVKAGK

-1182 KLASDQYYWKTS
+1182 KLASNQYYWKTS
-1194 SAKKATVSTKGIVKA
+1194 SAKKATVSAKGIVKA
-1209 KQKGTVKITVYATD
+1209 KQKGTVRITVYATD

>member
-65 SKGGTPSET
+65 NDAGTPNET
-74 EWGNPKLT
+74 AWGNPKLT

-103 LSKIDDN
+103 LNKIDDN

-147 TVEGG
+147 TINGG
-152 WLLCG
+152 WLFCG

-300 TKKASWGDESYMAS
+300 TKKASWGDESYMVS
-314 QFKKLKDKFVSQGYP
+314 QFKKLKDKFVSRGYP

-382 CLINR
+382 CLIDR

-395 EVVNAVMEIYRAT
+395 EVVNAVMEIYRAS

-418 DQITVSVGDVGV
+418 DRITVSVGDAGV

-436 TPADSKDLISW
+436 TPADSQDLISW

-559 ASLKVKSISVNG
+559 ATLKVKSITVNG

-607 ITYVDDVTTESKK
+607 ITYIDDVTTESKK

-642 VKANETATP
+642 VKANGTETP
-651 SATPSSTPKVTASPS
+651 SAVPSSTPKVTTSPS
-666 TTPSSTPDASES
+666 T
-678 PYIRT
+678 
-683 KLYMMN
+683 
-689 MDNWGTTTSEESADI
+689 
-704 TMADRK
+704 
-710 YTLSLEVTD
+710 V
-719 EELQNIGILQLKDV
+719 
-733 QGAKPEDSP
+733 
-742 FNYAV
+742 
-747 IKVKSVKVNGKEY
+747 
-760 SMNNSAFTYNSSLE
+760 
-774 SATGTANNVLDFA
+774 
-787 FINTW
+787 
-792 SRTSYIDDV
+792 
-801 TTESMKSYFND
+801 
-812 VSYQGTN
+812 
-819 TISMTFEV
+819 
-827 SGVKANETETPSA
+827 
-840 APSSTPKVTTSP
+840 PSSTPKVTTSP
-852 SATPSSV
+852 SAV
-859 PSPSQTPSPSSTP
+859 PSSTP
-872 SPSQTPSPSS
+872 KVTTSPSAVPSSTPKVTVSPS
-882 APTPSRTPSAEPSQ
+882 
-896 TPSPSS
+896 
-902 APSPSQTPSAEPSQT
+902 
-917 PSPSSAPSPS
+917 
-927 QTPSAEPSQ
+927 
-936 TPAPSDTAQ
+936 D
-945 PSAEPSQTPAPGETD
+945 TPAPGLT
-960 APSAEP
+960 PSAEP

-981 PSQTPAPGETDVPSA
+981 PSETSAPSDTAKPSAEPSQTPAPGDTDKPSA
-996 TPSQTP
+996 SPSQTP
-1002 APSDTTTPSATPS
+1002 APSDTTTPSASPS

-1024 TPSATPSRT
+1024 TPSASPSQT
-1033 PAPGNTKAPGTSPSA
+1033 PAPGNTKAPGTGPSA
-1048 TPGTNG
+1048 TSGTNG
-1054 DDSNT
+1054 DNSHT
-1059 VMSFILKAS
+1059 AMSFTLKAS

-1086 KKMTLSAD
+1086 KKMTLFAD

-1102 EVSFTSSKSSVV
+1102 EVSFTSSRSSVV
-1114 KVDENGVVKAGK
+1114 KVNENGVVKAGK

-1182 KLASDQYYWKTS
+1182 KLASNQYYWKTS
-1194 SAKKATVSTKGIVKA
+1194 SAKKATVSAKGIVKA
-1209 KQKGTVKITVYATD
+1209 KQKGTVRITVYATD

>member
-65 SKGGTPSET
+65 NDAGTPNET
-74 EWGNPKLT
+74 AWGNPKLT

-103 LSKIDDN
+103 LNKIDDN

-147 TVEGG
+147 TINGG
-152 WLLCG
+152 WLFCG
-157 SSDQTKIREKYKAC
+157 SSDQTKIREKYKTC

-300 TKKASWGDESYMAS
+300 TKKASWGDESYMVS

-382 CLINR
+382 CLIDR

-395 EVVNAVMEIYRAT
+395 EVVNAVMEIYRAS

-418 DQITVSVGDVGV
+418 DRITVSVGDAGV

-436 TPADSKDLISW
+436 TPADSQDLISW

-559 ASLKVKSISVNG
+559 ATLKVKSITVNG

-607 ITYVDDVTTESKK
+607 ITYIDDVTTESKK

-642 VKANETATP
+642 VKANGTETP
-651 SATPSSTPKVTASPS
+651 SAVPSSTPKVTTSPS
-666 TTPSSTPDASES
+666 T
-678 PYIRT
+678 
-683 KLYMMN
+683 
-689 MDNWGTTTSEESADI
+689 
-704 TMADRK
+704 
-710 YTLSLEVTD
+710 V
-719 EELQNIGILQLKDV
+719 
-733 QGAKPEDSP
+733 
-742 FNYAV
+742 
-747 IKVKSVKVNGKEY
+747 
-760 SMNNSAFTYNSSLE
+760 
-774 SATGTANNVLDFA
+774 
-787 FINTW
+787 
-792 SRTSYIDDV
+792 
-801 TTESMKSYFND
+801 
-812 VSYQGTN
+812 
-819 TISMTFEV
+819 
-827 SGVKANETETPSA
+827 
-840 APSSTPKVTTSP
+840 PSSTPKVTTSP
-852 SATPSSV
+852 SAV
-859 PSPSQTPSPSSTP
+859 PSSTP
-872 SPSQTPSPSS
+872 KVTTSPSAVPSSTPKVTVSPS
-882 APTPSRTPSAEPSQ
+882 
-896 TPSPSS
+896 
-902 APSPSQTPSAEPSQT
+902 
-917 PSPSSAPSPS
+917 
-927 QTPSAEPSQ
+927 
-936 TPAPSDTAQ
+936 D
-945 PSAEPSQTPAPGETD
+945 TPAPGLT
-960 APSAEP
+960 PSAEP

-981 PSQTPAPGETDVPSA
+981 PSETSAPSDTAKPSAEPSQTPAPGETDKPSA
-996 TPSQTP
+996 SPSQTP
-1002 APSDTTTPSATPS
+1002 APSDTITPSASPS
-1015 QTPKPGNTT
+1015 Q
-1024 TPSATPSRT
+1024 T
-1033 PAPGNTKAPGTSPSA
+1033 PAPGNTKAPGTGPSA
-1048 TPGTNG
+1048 TSGTNG
-1054 DDSNT
+1054 DNSHT
-1059 VMSFILKAS
+1059 AMSFTLKAS
-1068 VKGVKNLSVGAK
+1068 VKGVKNLSVGTK

-1114 KVDENGVVKAGK
+1114 KVNENGVVKAGK

-1182 KLASDQYYWKTS
+1182 KLASNQYYWKTS
-1194 SAKKATVSTKGIVKA
+1194 SAKKATVSAKGIVKA
-1209 KQKGTVKITVYATD
+1209 KQKGTVRITVYATD

>member
-65 SKGGTPSET
+65 NDAGTPNET
-74 EWGNPKLT
+74 AWGNPKLT

-103 LSKIDDN
+103 LNKIDDN

-147 TVEGG
+147 TINGG

-203 RTYYENINTYNQ
+203 RTHYENINTYNQ

-300 TKKASWGDESYMAS
+300 TKKASWGDESYMVS

-382 CLINR
+382 CLIDR

-395 EVVNAVMEIYRAT
+395 EVVNAVMEIYRAS

-418 DQITVSVGDVGV
+418 DRITVSVGDAGV

-436 TPADSKDLISW
+436 TPADSQDLISW

-559 ASLKVKSISVNG
+559 ATLKVKSITVNG
-571 KEYSMNNSVF
+571 KEYSMNNSVL

-607 ITYVDDVTTESKK
+607 ITYIDDVTTESKK

-642 VKANETATP
+642 VKANGTETP
-651 SATPSSTPKVTASPS
+651 SAVPSSTPKVTTSPS
-666 TTPSSTPDASES
+666 T
-678 PYIRT
+678 
-683 KLYMMN
+683 
-689 MDNWGTTTSEESADI
+689 
-704 TMADRK
+704 
-710 YTLSLEVTD
+710 V
-719 EELQNIGILQLKDV
+719 
-733 QGAKPEDSP
+733 
-742 FNYAV
+742 
-747 IKVKSVKVNGKEY
+747 
-760 SMNNSAFTYNSSLE
+760 
-774 SATGTANNVLDFA
+774 
-787 FINTW
+787 
-792 SRTSYIDDV
+792 
-801 TTESMKSYFND
+801 
-812 VSYQGTN
+812 
-819 TISMTFEV
+819 
-827 SGVKANETETPSA
+827 
-840 APSSTPKVTTSP
+840 PSSTPKVTTSP
-852 SATPSSV
+852 SAV
-859 PSPSQTPSPSSTP
+859 PSSTP
-872 SPSQTPSPSS
+872 KVTTSPSAVPSSTPKVTVSPS
-882 APTPSRTPSAEPSQ
+882 
-896 TPSPSS
+896 
-902 APSPSQTPSAEPSQT
+902 
-917 PSPSSAPSPS
+917 
-927 QTPSAEPSQ
+927 
-936 TPAPSDTAQ
+936 D
-945 PSAEPSQTPAPGETD
+945 TPAPGLT
-960 APSAEP
+960 PSAEP

-981 PSQTPAPGETDVPSA
+981 PSETSAPSDTAKPSAEPSQTPAPGETDKPSA
-996 TPSQTP
+996 SPSQTP
-1002 APSDTTTPSATPS
+1002 APSDTTTPSASPS
-1015 QTPKPGNTT
+1015 Q
-1024 TPSATPSRT
+1024 T
-1033 PAPGNTKAPGTSPSA
+1033 PAPGNTKAPGTGPSA
-1048 TPGTNG
+1048 TSGTNG
-1054 DDSNT
+1054 DNSHT
-1059 VMSFILKAS
+1059 AMSFTLKAS
-1068 VKGVKNLSVGAK
+1068 VKGVKNLSVGTK

-1114 KVDENGVVKAGK
+1114 KVNENGVVKAGK

-1182 KLASDQYYWKTS
+1182 KLASNQYYWKTS
-1194 SAKKATVSTKGIVKA
+1194 SAKKATVSAKGIVKA
-1209 KQKGTVKITVYATD
+1209 KQKGTVRITVYATD

>member
-65 SKGGTPSET
+65 NDAGTPNET
-74 EWGNPKLT
+74 AWGNPKLT

-103 LSKIDDN
+103 LNKIDDN

-147 TVEGG
+147 TINGG
-152 WLLCG
+152 WLFCG

-300 TKKASWGDESYMAS
+300 TKKASWGDESYMVS

-382 CLINR
+382 CLIDR
-387 STNTVAHP
+387 STNTVVHP
-395 EVVNAVMEIYRAT
+395 EVVNAVMEIYRAS

-418 DQITVSVGDVGV
+418 DRITVSVGDAGV

-436 TPADSKDLISW
+436 TPADSQDLISW

-559 ASLKVKSISVNG
+559 ATLKVKSITVNG

-607 ITYVDDVTTESKK
+607 ITYIDDVTTESKK

-642 VKANETATP
+642 VKAN
-651 SATPSSTPKVTASPS
+651 
-666 TTPSSTPDASES
+666 
-678 PYIRT
+678 
-683 KLYMMN
+683 
-689 MDNWGTTTSEESADI
+689 G
-704 TMADRK
+704 
-710 YTLSLEVTD
+710 
-719 EELQNIGILQLKDV
+719 
-733 QGAKPEDSP
+733 
-742 FNYAV
+742 
-747 IKVKSVKVNGKEY
+747 
-760 SMNNSAFTYNSSLE
+760 
-774 SATGTANNVLDFA
+774 
-787 FINTW
+787 
-792 SRTSYIDDV
+792 
-801 TTESMKSYFND
+801 
-812 VSYQGTN
+812 
-819 TISMTFEV
+819 
-827 SGVKANETETPSA
+827 TETPSA

-852 SATPSSV
+852 SAVPSSTPKETV
-859 PSPSQTPSPSSTP
+859 SPSAVPSQTPA
-872 SPSQTPSPSS
+872 PSS
-882 APTPSRTPSAEPSQ
+882 APGS
-896 TPSPSS
+896 
-902 APSPSQTPSAEPSQT
+902 
-917 PSPSSAPSPS
+917 
-927 QTPSAEPSQ
+927 SAEPSQ
-936 TPAPSDTAQ
+936 TPAPGETGVPSAEPSETPAPSDTAKPSAEPSETSAPSDTAK

-960 APSAEP
+960 KPSA
-966 SETPAPSDTAQPSAE
+966 S
-981 PSQTPAPGETDVPSA
+981 
-996 TPSQTP
+996 PSQTP
-1002 APSDTTTPSATPS
+1002 APSDTTIPSASPSQTPAPGNTTTPSASPS

-1024 TPSATPSRT
+1024 IPSATPSRT
-1033 PAPGNTKAPGTSPSA
+1033 PVPGT
-1048 TPGTNG
+1048 TG
-1054 DDSNT
+1054 DNSHT
-1059 VMSFILKAS
+1059 AMSFTLKAS
-1068 VKGVKNLSVGAK
+1068 VKGVKNLSVGTK

-1114 KVDENGVVKAGK
+1114 KVNENGVVKAGK

-1182 KLASDQYYWKTS
+1182 KLASNQYYWKTS
-1194 SAKKATVSTKGIVKA
+1194 SAKKATVSAKGIVKA
-1209 KQKGTVKITVYATD
+1209 KQKGTVRITVYATD

>member
-65 SKGGTPSET
+65 NDAGTPNET
-74 EWGNPKLT
+74 AWGNPKLT

-103 LSKIDDN
+103 LNKIDDN

-147 TVEGG
+147 TINGG

-203 RTYYENINTYNQ
+203 RTHYENINTYNQ

-300 TKKASWGDESYMAS
+300 TKKASWGDESYMVS

-382 CLINR
+382 CLIDR
-387 STNTVAHP
+387 STNTVVHP
-395 EVVNAVMEIYRAT
+395 EVVNAVMEIYRAS

-418 DQITVSVGDVGV
+418 DRITVSVGDAGV

-436 TPADSKDLISW
+436 TPADSQDLISW

-559 ASLKVKSISVNG
+559 ATLKVKSITVNG

-607 ITYVDDVTTESKK
+607 ITYIEDVTTESKK

-642 VKANETATP
+642 VKANGTETP
-651 SATPSSTPKVTASPS
+651 SAVPSSTPKVTTSPS
-666 TTPSSTPDASES
+666 T
-678 PYIRT
+678 
-683 KLYMMN
+683 
-689 MDNWGTTTSEESADI
+689 
-704 TMADRK
+704 
-710 YTLSLEVTD
+710 V
-719 EELQNIGILQLKDV
+719 
-733 QGAKPEDSP
+733 
-742 FNYAV
+742 
-747 IKVKSVKVNGKEY
+747 
-760 SMNNSAFTYNSSLE
+760 
-774 SATGTANNVLDFA
+774 
-787 FINTW
+787 
-792 SRTSYIDDV
+792 
-801 TTESMKSYFND
+801 
-812 VSYQGTN
+812 
-819 TISMTFEV
+819 
-827 SGVKANETETPSA
+827 
-840 APSSTPKVTTSP
+840 PSSTPKVTTSP
-852 SATPSSV
+852 SAV
-859 PSPSQTPSPSSTP
+859 PSSTP
-872 SPSQTPSPSS
+872 KVTTSPSAVPSSTPKVTVSPSDTP
-882 APTPSRTPSAEPSQ
+882 APGLTPSAEPS
-896 TPSPSS
+896 
-902 APSPSQTPSAEPSQT
+902 E
-917 PSPSSAPSPS
+917 
-927 QTPSAEPSQ
+927 
-936 TPAPSDTAQ
+936 TPAPSDTAKPSAEPSETSAPSDTAK

-960 APSAEP
+960 KSSA
-966 SETPAPSDTAQPSAE
+966 S
-981 PSQTPAPGETDVPSA
+981 PSQTPKPGNTTTPSA
-996 TPSQTP
+996 SPSQTP
-1002 APSDTTTPSATPS
+1002 APSDTTTPSASPS
-1015 QTPKPGNTT
+1015 Q
-1024 TPSATPSRT
+1024 T
-1033 PAPGNTKAPGTSPSA
+1033 PAPGNTKAPGTGPSA
-1048 TPGTNG
+1048 TSGTNG
-1054 DDSNT
+1054 DNT
-1059 VMSFILKAS
+1059 HTAMSFTLKAS
-1068 VKGVKNLSVGAK
+1068 VKGVKNLSVGTK

-1114 KVDENGVVKAGK
+1114 KVNENGVVKAGK

-1182 KLASDQYYWKTS
+1182 KLASNQYYWKTS
-1194 SAKKATVSTKGIVKA
+1194 SAKKATVSAKGIVKA
-1209 KQKGTVKITVYATD
+1209 KQKGTVRITVYATD

>member
-13 SAAMTI
+13 SAVMTI

-65 SKGGTPSET
+65 NDAGTPNET
-74 EWGNPKLT
+74 AWGNPKLT

-103 LSKIDDN
+103 LNKIDDN

-147 TVEGG
+147 TINGG

-203 RTYYENINTYNQ
+203 RTHYENINTYNQ

-300 TKKASWGDESYMAS
+300 TKKASWGDESYMVS

-382 CLINR
+382 CLIDR

-395 EVVNAVMEIYRAT
+395 EVVNAVMEIYRAS

-418 DQITVSVGDVGV
+418 DRITVSVGDAGV

-436 TPADSKDLISW
+436 TPADSQDLISW

-559 ASLKVKSISVNG
+559 ATLKVKSITVNG

-607 ITYVDDVTTESKK
+607 ITYIDDVTTESKK

-642 VKANETATP
+642 VKANGTETP
-651 SATPSSTPKVTASPS
+651 SAVPSSTPKVTTSPS
-666 TTPSSTPDASES
+666 T
-678 PYIRT
+678 
-683 KLYMMN
+683 
-689 MDNWGTTTSEESADI
+689 
-704 TMADRK
+704 
-710 YTLSLEVTD
+710 V
-719 EELQNIGILQLKDV
+719 
-733 QGAKPEDSP
+733 
-742 FNYAV
+742 
-747 IKVKSVKVNGKEY
+747 
-760 SMNNSAFTYNSSLE
+760 
-774 SATGTANNVLDFA
+774 
-787 FINTW
+787 
-792 SRTSYIDDV
+792 
-801 TTESMKSYFND
+801 
-812 VSYQGTN
+812 
-819 TISMTFEV
+819 
-827 SGVKANETETPSA
+827 
-840 APSSTPKVTTSP
+840 PSSTPKVTTSP
-852 SATPSSV
+852 SAV
-859 PSPSQTPSPSSTP
+859 PSSTP
-872 SPSQTPSPSS
+872 KVTTSPSAVPSSTPKVTVSPS
-882 APTPSRTPSAEPSQ
+882 
-896 TPSPSS
+896 
-902 APSPSQTPSAEPSQT
+902 
-917 PSPSSAPSPS
+917 
-927 QTPSAEPSQ
+927 
-936 TPAPSDTAQ
+936 D
-945 PSAEPSQTPAPGETD
+945 TPAPGLT
-960 APSAEP
+960 PSAEP

-981 PSQTPAPGETDVPSA
+981 PSETSAPSDTAKPSAEPSQTPAPGETDKPSA
-996 TPSQTP
+996 SPSQTP
-1002 APSDTTTPSATPS
+1002 APSDTTTPSASPS
-1015 QTPKPGNTT
+1015 Q
-1024 TPSATPSRT
+1024 T
-1033 PAPGNTKAPGTSPSA
+1033 PAPGNTKAPGTGPSA
-1048 TPGTNG
+1048 TSGTNG
-1054 DDSNT
+1054 DNSHT
-1059 VMSFILKAS
+1059 AMSFTLKAS
-1068 VKGVKNLSVGAK
+1068 VKGVKNLSVGTK

-1114 KVDENGVVKAGK
+1114 KVNENGVVKAGK

-1182 KLASDQYYWKTS
+1182 KLASNQYYWKTS
-1194 SAKKATVSTKGIVKA
+1194 SAKKATVSAKGIVKA
-1209 KQKGTVKITVYATD
+1209 KQKGTVRITVYATD

>member
-55 GYNLGNSLEA
+55 GCNLGNSLEA
-65 SKGGTPSET
+65 NDAGTLNET
-74 EWGNPKLT
+74 AWGNPKLT
-82 EQFVLAAKSAGFQSI
+82 EQFVLAVKSAGFQSI

-103 LSKIDDN
+103 LNKIDDN

-147 TVEGG
+147 SINGG

-171 WQQIATRFKDYDE
+171 WKQIATRFKDYDE

-285 ESQAVTQWGSKATDS
+285 ESQAVTQWGSKATDP
-300 TKKASWGDESYMAS
+300 TKKASWGDESYMVS

-382 CLINR
+382 CLIDR

-395 EVVNAVMEIYRAT
+395 EVVNAMMEIYRAS

-418 DQITVSVGDVGV
+418 DQITVSVGDPGV

-436 TPADSKDLISW
+436 TPADSQDLISW
-447 SSDDDTVATVSSS
+447 SSDDDKVATVNSS

-475 SVAGGYKAECK
+475 SVMGGYKAECK

-607 ITYVDDVTTESKK
+607 ITYVNDVTMESKK

-642 VKANETATP
+642 VKAN
-651 SATPSSTPKVTASPS
+651 
-666 TTPSSTPDASES
+666 
-678 PYIRT
+678 
-683 KLYMMN
+683 
-689 MDNWGTTTSEESADI
+689 G
-704 TMADRK
+704 
-710 YTLSLEVTD
+710 
-719 EELQNIGILQLKDV
+719 
-733 QGAKPEDSP
+733 
-742 FNYAV
+742 
-747 IKVKSVKVNGKEY
+747 
-760 SMNNSAFTYNSSLE
+760 
-774 SATGTANNVLDFA
+774 
-787 FINTW
+787 
-792 SRTSYIDDV
+792 
-801 TTESMKSYFND
+801 
-812 VSYQGTN
+812 
-819 TISMTFEV
+819 
-827 SGVKANETETPSA
+827 TETPSA

-852 SATPSSV
+852 SAV
-859 PSPSQTPSPSSTP
+859 PSSTP
-872 SPSQTPSPSS
+872 KVTVSPS
-882 APTPSRTPSAEPSQ
+882 
-896 TPSPSS
+896 
-902 APSPSQTPSAEPSQT
+902 
-917 PSPSSAPSPS
+917 
-927 QTPSAEPSQ
+927 
-936 TPAPSDTAQ
+936 D
-945 PSAEPSQTPAPGETD
+945 TPAPGLT
-960 APSAEP
+960 PSAEP

-981 PSQTPAPGETDVPSA
+981 PSETSAPSDTAKPSAEPSQTPAPGETDKPSA
-996 TPSQTP
+996 SPSQTP
-1002 APSDTTTPSATPS
+1002 APSDTTTPSASPS

-1024 TPSATPSRT
+1024 TPSASPSQTPAPSDTTTPSASPSQT
-1033 PAPGNTKAPGTSPSA
+1033 PAPGNTKAPGTGPSA
-1048 TPGTNG
+1048 TLGTNG
-1054 DDSNT
+1054 DNSHT
-1059 VMSFILKAS
+1059 AMSFTLKVS
-1068 VKGVKNLSVGAK
+1068 VKGVKNLSVGTK

-1114 KVDENGVVKAGK
+1114 KVNENGVVKAGK

-1182 KLASDQYYWKTS
+1182 KLASNQYYWKTS
-1194 SAKKATVSTKGIVKA
+1194 SAKKATVSAKGIVKA
-1209 KQKGTVKITVYATD
+1209 KQKGTVRITVYATD

>member
-65 SKGGTPSET
+65 NDAGTPNET
-74 EWGNPKLT
+74 AWGNPKLT

-103 LSKIDDN
+103 LNKIDDN

-147 TVEGG
+147 TINGG

-300 TKKASWGDESYMAS
+300 TKKASWGDESYMVS
-314 QFKKLKDKFVSQGYP
+314 QFKKLKDKFVSRGYP

-382 CLINR
+382 CLIDR

-395 EVVNAVMEIYRAT
+395 EVVNAVMEIYRAS

-418 DQITVSVGDVGV
+418 DRITVSVGDAGV

-436 TPADSKDLISW
+436 TPADSQDLISW

-559 ASLKVKSISVNG
+559 ATLKVKSITVNG

-607 ITYVDDVTTESKK
+607 ITYIDDVTTESKK

-642 VKANETATP
+642 VKANGTETP
-651 SATPSSTPKVTASPS
+651 SAVPSSTPKVTTSPS
-666 TTPSSTPDASES
+666 T
-678 PYIRT
+678 
-683 KLYMMN
+683 
-689 MDNWGTTTSEESADI
+689 
-704 TMADRK
+704 
-710 YTLSLEVTD
+710 V
-719 EELQNIGILQLKDV
+719 
-733 QGAKPEDSP
+733 
-742 FNYAV
+742 
-747 IKVKSVKVNGKEY
+747 
-760 SMNNSAFTYNSSLE
+760 
-774 SATGTANNVLDFA
+774 
-787 FINTW
+787 
-792 SRTSYIDDV
+792 
-801 TTESMKSYFND
+801 
-812 VSYQGTN
+812 
-819 TISMTFEV
+819 
-827 SGVKANETETPSA
+827 
-840 APSSTPKVTTSP
+840 PSSTPKVTTSP
-852 SATPSSV
+852 SAV
-859 PSPSQTPSPSSTP
+859 PSSTP
-872 SPSQTPSPSS
+872 KVTTSPSAVPSSTPKVTVSPSDTP
-882 APTPSRTPSAEPSQ
+882 APGLTPSAEPS
-896 TPSPSS
+896 
-902 APSPSQTPSAEPSQT
+902 E
-917 PSPSSAPSPS
+917 
-927 QTPSAEPSQ
+927 
-936 TPAPSDTAQ
+936 TPAPSDTAKPSAEPSETSAPSDTAK

-960 APSAEP
+960 KSSA
-966 SETPAPSDTAQPSAE
+966 S
-981 PSQTPAPGETDVPSA
+981 
-996 TPSQTP
+996 PSQTP
-1002 APSDTTTPSATPS
+1002 APSDTTTPSASPS
-1015 QTPKPGNTT
+1015 Q
-1024 TPSATPSRT
+1024 T
-1033 PAPGNTKAPGTSPSA
+1033 PAPGNTKAPGTGPSA
-1048 TPGTNG
+1048 TSGTNG
-1054 DDSNT
+1054 DNSHT
-1059 VMSFILKAS
+1059 AMSFTLKAS
-1068 VKGVKNLSVGAK
+1068 VKGVKNLSVGTK

-1114 KVDENGVVKAGK
+1114 KVNENGVVKAGK

-1182 KLASDQYYWKTS
+1182 KLASNQYYWKTS
-1194 SAKKATVSTKGIVKA
+1194 SAKKATVSAKGIVKA
-1209 KQKGTVKITVYATD
+1209 KQKGTVRITVYATD

>member
-65 SKGGTPSET
+65 NDAGTPNET
-74 EWGNPKLT
+74 AWGNPKLT

-103 LSKIDDN
+103 LNKIDDN

-147 TVEGG
+147 TINGG

-157 SSDQTKIREKYKAC
+157 NSDQTKIREKYKAC
-171 WQQIATRFKDYDE
+171 WKQIATRFKDYDE

-258 LSSGVAAGEKRIMI
+258 LSSDVAAGEKRIMI

-300 TKKASWGDESYMAS
+300 TKKASWGDESYMVS

-382 CLINR
+382 CLIDR

-395 EVVNAVMEIYRAT
+395 EVVNAMMEIYRAS

-418 DQITVSVGDVGV
+418 DQITVSVGDPGV

-436 TPADSKDLISW
+436 TPADSQDLISW
-447 SSDDDTVATVSSS
+447 SSDDDKVATVNSS

-475 SVAGGYKAECK
+475 SVMGGYKAECK

-607 ITYVDDVTTESKK
+607 ITYVNDVTMESKK

-642 VKANETATP
+642 VKANGTETP
-651 SATPSSTPKVTASPS
+651 SATPSSTPKVT
-666 TTPSSTPDASES
+666 
-678 PYIRT
+678 I
-683 KLYMMN
+683 
-689 MDNWGTTTSEESADI
+689 
-704 TMADRK
+704 
-710 YTLSLEVTD
+710 
-719 EELQNIGILQLKDV
+719 
-733 QGAKPEDSP
+733 
-742 FNYAV
+742 
-747 IKVKSVKVNGKEY
+747 
-760 SMNNSAFTYNSSLE
+760 
-774 SATGTANNVLDFA
+774 
-787 FINTW
+787 
-792 SRTSYIDDV
+792 
-801 TTESMKSYFND
+801 
-812 VSYQGTN
+812 
-819 TISMTFEV
+819 
-827 SGVKANETETPSA
+827 
-840 APSSTPKVTTSP
+840 SP
-852 SATPSSV
+852 SAV
-859 PSPSQTPSPSSTP
+859 PSSTP
-872 SPSQTPSPSS
+872 SPSQTPSPSDT
-882 APTPSRTPSAEPSQ
+882 AQPSAEPSE
-896 TPSPSS
+896 TS
-902 APSPSQTPSAEPSQT
+902 
-917 PSPSSAPSPS
+917 
-927 QTPSAEPSQ
+927 
-936 TPAPSDTAQ
+936 APSDTAK

-960 APSAEP
+960 KPSASP
-966 SETPAPSDTAQPSAE
+966 SQMPAPSDTVQPSA
-981 PSQTPAPGETDVPSA
+981 S
-996 TPSQTP
+996 
-1002 APSDTTTPSATPS
+1002 PS

-1024 TPSATPSRT
+1024 TPSVSPSQTPKPGNTTTPSVTPSRT
-1033 PAPGNTKAPGTSPSA
+1033 PASGNTKAPGTSSSA

-1054 DDSNT
+1054 DNSHT
-1059 VMSFILKAS
+1059 AMSFTLKAS

-1086 KKMTLSAD
+1086 KKMTLFAD

-1114 KVDENGVVKAGK
+1114 KVNENGVVKAGK

-1161 GSRSLKK
+1161 GPRSLKK

-1194 SAKKATVSTKGIVKA
+1194 SAKKATVSAKGIVKA

>member
-65 SKGGTPSET
+65 NDAGTPNET
-74 EWGNPKLT
+74 AWGNPKLT

-103 LSKIDDN
+103 LNKIDDN

-147 TVEGG
+147 TINGG

-157 SSDQTKIREKYKAC
+157 NSDQTKIREKYKAC

-203 RTYYENINTYNQ
+203 RTHYENINTYNQ

-239 TDINYTVG
+239 TDIDYTVG

-300 TKKASWGDESYMAS
+300 TKKASWGDEIYMVS
-314 QFKKLKDKFVSQGYP
+314 QFKKLKDKFVSLGYP

-382 CLINR
+382 CLIDR

-395 EVVNAVMEIYRAT
+395 EVVNAVMEIYRAS

-418 DQITVSVGDVGV
+418 DRITVSVGDAGV

-436 TPADSKDLISW
+436 TPADSQDLISW

-559 ASLKVKSISVNG
+559 ATLKVKSITVNG

-607 ITYVDDVTTESKK
+607 ITYIDDVTTESKK

-642 VKANETATP
+642 VKANGTETP
-651 SATPSSTPKVTASPS
+651 SAVPSSTPKVTTSPS
-666 TTPSSTPDASES
+666 T
-678 PYIRT
+678 
-683 KLYMMN
+683 
-689 MDNWGTTTSEESADI
+689 
-704 TMADRK
+704 
-710 YTLSLEVTD
+710 V
-719 EELQNIGILQLKDV
+719 
-733 QGAKPEDSP
+733 
-742 FNYAV
+742 
-747 IKVKSVKVNGKEY
+747 
-760 SMNNSAFTYNSSLE
+760 
-774 SATGTANNVLDFA
+774 
-787 FINTW
+787 
-792 SRTSYIDDV
+792 
-801 TTESMKSYFND
+801 
-812 VSYQGTN
+812 
-819 TISMTFEV
+819 
-827 SGVKANETETPSA
+827 
-840 APSSTPKVTTSP
+840 PSSTPKVTTSP
-852 SATPSSV
+852 SAV
-859 PSPSQTPSPSSTP
+859 PSSTP
-872 SPSQTPSPSS
+872 KVTTSPSAVPSSTPKVTVSPS
-882 APTPSRTPSAEPSQ
+882 
-896 TPSPSS
+896 
-902 APSPSQTPSAEPSQT
+902 
-917 PSPSSAPSPS
+917 
-927 QTPSAEPSQ
+927 
-936 TPAPSDTAQ
+936 D
-945 PSAEPSQTPAPGETD
+945 TPAPGLT
-960 APSAEP
+960 PSAEP

-981 PSQTPAPGETDVPSA
+981 PSETSAPSDTAKPSAEPSQTPAPGETDKPSA
-996 TPSQTP
+996 SPSQTP
-1002 APSDTTTPSATPS
+1002 APSDTTTPSASPS
-1015 QTPKPGNTT
+1015 Q
-1024 TPSATPSRT
+1024 T
-1033 PAPGNTKAPGTSPSA
+1033 PAPGNTKAPGTGPSA
-1048 TPGTNG
+1048 TSGTNG
-1054 DDSNT
+1054 DNSHT
-1059 VMSFILKAS
+1059 AMSFTLKAS
-1068 VKGVKNLSVGAK
+1068 VKGVKNLSVGTK

-1114 KVDENGVVKAGK
+1114 KVNENGVVKAGK

-1182 KLASDQYYWKTS
+1182 KLASNQYYWKTS
-1194 SAKKATVSTKGIVKA
+1194 SAKKATVSAKGIVKA
-1209 KQKGTVKITVYATD
+1209 KQKGTVRITVYATD

>member
-65 SKGGTPSET
+65 NDAGTPNET
-74 EWGNPKLT
+74 AWGNPKLT

-103 LSKIDDN
+103 LNKIDDN

-147 TVEGG
+147 TINGG
-152 WLLCG
+152 WLFCG

-300 TKKASWGDESYMAS
+300 TKKASWGDESYMVS

-382 CLINR
+382 CLIDR

-395 EVVNAVMEIYRAT
+395 EVVNAVMEIYRAS

-418 DQITVSVGDVGV
+418 DRITVSVGDAGV

-436 TPADSKDLISW
+436 TPADSQDLISW

-559 ASLKVKSISVNG
+559 ATLKVKSITVNG

-607 ITYVDDVTTESKK
+607 ITYIDDVTTESKK

-642 VKANETATP
+642 VKANGTETP
-651 SATPSSTPKVTASPS
+651 SAVPSSTPKVTTSPS
-666 TTPSSTPDASES
+666 T
-678 PYIRT
+678 
-683 KLYMMN
+683 
-689 MDNWGTTTSEESADI
+689 
-704 TMADRK
+704 
-710 YTLSLEVTD
+710 V
-719 EELQNIGILQLKDV
+719 
-733 QGAKPEDSP
+733 
-742 FNYAV
+742 
-747 IKVKSVKVNGKEY
+747 
-760 SMNNSAFTYNSSLE
+760 
-774 SATGTANNVLDFA
+774 
-787 FINTW
+787 
-792 SRTSYIDDV
+792 
-801 TTESMKSYFND
+801 
-812 VSYQGTN
+812 
-819 TISMTFEV
+819 
-827 SGVKANETETPSA
+827 
-840 APSSTPKVTTSP
+840 PSSTPKVTTSP
-852 SATPSSV
+852 SAV
-859 PSPSQTPSPSSTP
+859 PSSTP
-872 SPSQTPSPSS
+872 KVTTSPSAVPSSTPKVTVSPS
-882 APTPSRTPSAEPSQ
+882 
-896 TPSPSS
+896 
-902 APSPSQTPSAEPSQT
+902 
-917 PSPSSAPSPS
+917 
-927 QTPSAEPSQ
+927 
-936 TPAPSDTAQ
+936 D
-945 PSAEPSQTPAPGETD
+945 TPAPGLT
-960 APSAEP
+960 PSAEP

-981 PSQTPAPGETDVPSA
+981 PSETSAPSDTAKPSAEPSQTPAPGETDKPSA
-996 TPSQTP
+996 SPSQTP
-1002 APSDTTTPSATPS
+1002 APSDTTTPSASPS
-1015 QTPKPGNTT
+1015 QTPKQGNTT
-1024 TPSATPSRT
+1024 IPSATPSRT
-1033 PAPGNTKAPGTSPSA
+1033 PVPGT
-1048 TPGTNG
+1048 TG
-1054 DDSNT
+1054 DNSHT
-1059 VMSFILKAS
+1059 AMSFTLKAS

-1114 KVDENGVVKAGK
+1114 KVNENGVVKAGK

-1182 KLASDQYYWKTS
+1182 KLASNQYYWKTS
-1194 SAKKATVSTKGIVKA
+1194 SAKKATVSAKGIVKA
-1209 KQKGTVKITVYATD
+1209 KQKGTVRITVYATD

>member
-1 MRKNKRVLAVLL
+1 MV
-13 SAAMTI
+13 
-19 ASLTSGGTG
+19 
-28 GVPARAATSTSSFQ
+28 
-42 DLNQQQITEAMGV
+42 
-55 GYNLGNSLEA
+55 
-65 SKGGTPSET
+65 
-74 EWGNPKLT
+74 
-82 EQFVLAAKSAGFQSI
+82 
-97 RIPVSY
+97 
-103 LSKIDDN
+103 
-110 NGYQI
+110 
-115 DSAWLDRV
+115 
-123 QEVVDYCVKNDMY
+123 
-136 AIVNMHGDGYT
+136 
-147 TVEGG
+147 
-152 WLLCG
+152 
-157 SSDQTKIREKYKAC
+157 
-171 WQQIATRFKDYDE
+171 
-184 HLIFESMNEE
+184 
-194 FDGTYGDPN
+194 
-203 RTYYENINTYNQ
+203 
-215 IFVDTVRQTGGN
+215 
-227 NDKRWLLIPGWN
+227 
-239 TDINYTVG
+239 
-247 DYGFALPTDQY
+247 
-258 LSSGVAAGEKRIMI
+258 
-272 SVHYYAPWEFCGT
+272 
-285 ESQAVTQWGSKATDS
+285 
-300 TKKASWGDESYMAS
+300 S

-382 CLINR
+382 CLIDR

-395 EVVNAVMEIYRAT
+395 EVVNAMMEIYRAS

-418 DQITVSVGDVGV
+418 DQITVSVGDPGV

-436 TPADSKDLISW
+436 TPADSQDLISW
-447 SSDDDTVATVSSS
+447 SSDDDKVATVNSS

-475 SVAGGYKAECK
+475 SVMGGYKAECK

-607 ITYVDDVTTESKK
+607 ITYVNDVTMESKK

-642 VKANETATP
+642 VKANGTETP
-651 SATPSSTPKVTASPS
+651 SATPSSTPKVT
-666 TTPSSTPDASES
+666 
-678 PYIRT
+678 I
-683 KLYMMN
+683 
-689 MDNWGTTTSEESADI
+689 
-704 TMADRK
+704 
-710 YTLSLEVTD
+710 
-719 EELQNIGILQLKDV
+719 
-733 QGAKPEDSP
+733 
-742 FNYAV
+742 
-747 IKVKSVKVNGKEY
+747 
-760 SMNNSAFTYNSSLE
+760 
-774 SATGTANNVLDFA
+774 
-787 FINTW
+787 
-792 SRTSYIDDV
+792 
-801 TTESMKSYFND
+801 
-812 VSYQGTN
+812 
-819 TISMTFEV
+819 
-827 SGVKANETETPSA
+827 
-840 APSSTPKVTTSP
+840 SP
-852 SATPSSV
+852 SAV
-859 PSPSQTPSPSSTP
+859 PSSTP
-872 SPSQTPSPSS
+872 SPSQTPSPSDT
-882 APTPSRTPSAEPSQ
+882 AQPSAEPSE
-896 TPSPSS
+896 TS
-902 APSPSQTPSAEPSQT
+902 
-917 PSPSSAPSPS
+917 
-927 QTPSAEPSQ
+927 
-936 TPAPSDTAQ
+936 APSDTAK

-960 APSAEP
+960 KPSASP
-966 SETPAPSDTAQPSAE
+966 SQMPAPSDTVQPSA
-981 PSQTPAPGETDVPSA
+981 S
-996 TPSQTP
+996 
-1002 APSDTTTPSATPS
+1002 PS

-1024 TPSATPSRT
+1024 TPSVSPSQTPKPGNTTTPSVTPSRT
-1033 PAPGNTKAPGTSPSA
+1033 PASGNTKAPGTSSSA

-1054 DDSNT
+1054 DNSHT
-1059 VMSFILKAS
+1059 AMSFTLKAS

-1086 KKMTLSAD
+1086 KKMTLFAD

-1114 KVDENGVVKAGK
+1114 KVNENGVVKAGK

-1161 GSRSLKK
+1161 GPRSLKK

-1194 SAKKATVSTKGIVKA
+1194 SAKKATVSAKGIVKA

>member
-55 GYNLGNSLEA
+55 GCNLGNSLEA
-65 SKGGTPSET
+65 NDAGTLNET
-74 EWGNPKLT
+74 AWGNPKLT
-82 EQFVLAAKSAGFQSI
+82 EQFVLAVKSAGFQSI

-103 LSKIDDN
+103 LNKIDDN

-147 TVEGG
+147 SINGG

-171 WQQIATRFKDYDE
+171 WKQIATRFKDYDE

-258 LSSGVAAGEKRIMI
+258 LSSDVAAGEKRIMI

-300 TKKASWGDESYMAS
+300 TKKASWGDESYMVS

-382 CLINR
+382 CLIDR

-395 EVVNAVMEIYRAT
+395 EVVNAMMEIYRAS

-418 DQITVSVGDVGV
+418 DQITVSVGDPGV

-436 TPADSKDLISW
+436 TPADSQDLISW
-447 SSDDDTVATVSSS
+447 SSDDDKVATVNSS
-460 GLVTAVGAGSCTITA
+460 GLVTAVGTGSCTITA
-475 SVAGGYKAECK
+475 SVMGGYKAECK

-607 ITYVDDVTTESKK
+607 ITYVNDVTMESKK

-642 VKANETATP
+642 VKANGTETP
-651 SATPSSTPKVTASPS
+651 SATPSSTPKVT
-666 TTPSSTPDASES
+666 
-678 PYIRT
+678 I
-683 KLYMMN
+683 
-689 MDNWGTTTSEESADI
+689 
-704 TMADRK
+704 
-710 YTLSLEVTD
+710 
-719 EELQNIGILQLKDV
+719 
-733 QGAKPEDSP
+733 
-742 FNYAV
+742 
-747 IKVKSVKVNGKEY
+747 
-760 SMNNSAFTYNSSLE
+760 
-774 SATGTANNVLDFA
+774 
-787 FINTW
+787 
-792 SRTSYIDDV
+792 
-801 TTESMKSYFND
+801 
-812 VSYQGTN
+812 
-819 TISMTFEV
+819 
-827 SGVKANETETPSA
+827 
-840 APSSTPKVTTSP
+840 SP
-852 SATPSSV
+852 SAV
-859 PSPSQTPSPSSTP
+859 PSSTP
-872 SPSQTPSPSS
+872 SPSQTPSPSDT
-882 APTPSRTPSAEPSQ
+882 AQPSAEPSE
-896 TPSPSS
+896 TS
-902 APSPSQTPSAEPSQT
+902 
-917 PSPSSAPSPS
+917 
-927 QTPSAEPSQ
+927 
-936 TPAPSDTAQ
+936 APSDTAK

-960 APSAEP
+960 KPSASP
-966 SETPAPSDTAQPSAE
+966 SQMPAPSDTVQPSA
-981 PSQTPAPGETDVPSA
+981 S
-996 TPSQTP
+996 
-1002 APSDTTTPSATPS
+1002 PS

-1024 TPSATPSRT
+1024 TPSVSPSQTPKPGNTTTPSVTPSRT
-1033 PAPGNTKAPGTSPSA
+1033 PASGNTKAPGTSSSA

-1054 DDSNT
+1054 DNSHT
-1059 VMSFILKAS
+1059 AMSFTLKAS

-1086 KKMTLSAD
+1086 KKMTLFAD

-1114 KVDENGVVKAGK
+1114 KVNENGVVKAGK

-1161 GSRSLKK
+1161 GPRSLKK

-1194 SAKKATVSTKGIVKA
+1194 SAKKATVSAKGIVKA

>member
-65 SKGGTPSET
+65 NDAGTPNET
-74 EWGNPKLT
+74 AWGNPKLT

-103 LSKIDDN
+103 LNKIDDN

-147 TVEGG
+147 TINGG

-203 RTYYENINTYNQ
+203 RTHYENINTYNQ

-300 TKKASWGDESYMAS
+300 TKKASWGDESYMVS

-382 CLINR
+382 CLIDR

-395 EVVNAVMEIYRAT
+395 EVVNAVMEIYRAS

-418 DQITVSVGDVGV
+418 DRITVSVGDAGV

-436 TPADSKDLISW
+436 TPADSQDLISW

-559 ASLKVKSISVNG
+559 ATLKVKSITVNG

-607 ITYVDDVTTESKK
+607 ITYIDDVTTESKK

-642 VKANETATP
+642 VKANGTETP
-651 SATPSSTPKVTASPS
+651 SAVPSSTPKVTTSPS
-666 TTPSSTPDASES
+666 T
-678 PYIRT
+678 
-683 KLYMMN
+683 
-689 MDNWGTTTSEESADI
+689 
-704 TMADRK
+704 
-710 YTLSLEVTD
+710 V
-719 EELQNIGILQLKDV
+719 
-733 QGAKPEDSP
+733 
-742 FNYAV
+742 
-747 IKVKSVKVNGKEY
+747 
-760 SMNNSAFTYNSSLE
+760 
-774 SATGTANNVLDFA
+774 
-787 FINTW
+787 
-792 SRTSYIDDV
+792 
-801 TTESMKSYFND
+801 
-812 VSYQGTN
+812 
-819 TISMTFEV
+819 
-827 SGVKANETETPSA
+827 
-840 APSSTPKVTTSP
+840 PSSTPKVTTSP
-852 SATPSSV
+852 SAV
-859 PSPSQTPSPSSTP
+859 PSSTP
-872 SPSQTPSPSS
+872 KVTTSPSAVPSSTPKVTVSPS
-882 APTPSRTPSAEPSQ
+882 
-896 TPSPSS
+896 
-902 APSPSQTPSAEPSQT
+902 
-917 PSPSSAPSPS
+917 
-927 QTPSAEPSQ
+927 
-936 TPAPSDTAQ
+936 D
-945 PSAEPSQTPAPGETD
+945 TPAPGLT
-960 APSAEP
+960 PSAEP

-981 PSQTPAPGETDVPSA
+981 PSETSAPSDTAKPSAEPSQTPAPGETDKPSA
-996 TPSQTP
+996 SPSQTP
-1002 APSDTTTPSATPS
+1002 APSDTTTPSASPS
-1015 QTPKPGNTT
+1015 Q
-1024 TPSATPSRT
+1024 T
-1033 PAPGNTKAPGTSPSA
+1033 PAPGNTKAPGTGPSA
-1048 TPGTNG
+1048 TSGTNG
-1054 DDSNT
+1054 DNSHT
-1059 VMSFILKAS
+1059 AMSFTLKAS
-1068 VKGVKNLSVGAK
+1068 VKGVKNLSVGTK

-1114 KVDENGVVKAGK
+1114 KVNENGVVKAGK

-1182 KLASDQYYWKTS
+1182 KLASNQYYWKTS
-1194 SAKKATVSTKGIVKA
+1194 SAKKATVSAKGIVKA
-1209 KQKGTVKITVYATD
+1209 KQKGTVRITVYATD

>member
-1 MRKNKRVLAVLL
+1 MWWDTSENCKAFLGGQNAGGCFVQNGKEGHYMRKNKRVLAVLL

-28 GVPARAATSTSSFQ
+28 GVSARAATSTSSFQ

-194 FDGTYGDPN
+194 FDGTYNTPN

-239 TDINYTVG
+239 TDIDYTVG

-258 LSSGVAAGEKRIMI
+258 LSSSVAAGEKRIMI

-285 ESQAVTQWGSKATDS
+285 DNGTVTQWGSKATDS
-300 TKKASWGDESYMAS
+300 TKKATWGDESYMAS

-341 SIDSQNTVCRADFYQ
+341 SADSQNTVCRADFYQ

-364 NGLVPV
+364 DGLIPV
-370 AWDNGYNGVYGF
+370 AWDNGYDGVYGF

-395 EVVNAVMEIYRAT
+395 EVVNAVMEIYRAS

-418 DQITVSVGDVGV
+418 DQITVSVGDAGV

-436 TPADSKDLISW
+436 TPADSQDLISW

-559 ASLKVKSISVNG
+559 ATLKVKSISVNG
-571 KEYSMNNSVF
+571 KKYSMNNSVF

-607 ITYVDDVTTESKK
+607 ITYVDDVTTESSK

-625 VSYQGTNT
+625 ASYQGTNT
-633 ISMTFEVSD
+633 ISMTFEVSG

-666 TTPSSTPDASES
+666 
-678 PYIRT
+678 
-683 KLYMMN
+683 
-689 MDNWGTTTSEESADI
+689 
-704 TMADRK
+704 
-710 YTLSLEVTD
+710 
-719 EELQNIGILQLKDV
+719 
-733 QGAKPEDSP
+733 
-742 FNYAV
+742 
-747 IKVKSVKVNGKEY
+747 
-760 SMNNSAFTYNSSLE
+760 
-774 SATGTANNVLDFA
+774 
-787 FINTW
+787 
-792 SRTSYIDDV
+792 
-801 TTESMKSYFND
+801 
-812 VSYQGTN
+812 
-819 TISMTFEV
+819 
-827 SGVKANETETPSA
+827 A
-840 APSSTPKVTTSP
+840 A
-852 SATPSSV
+852 
-859 PSPSQTPSPSSTP
+859 
-872 SPSQTPSPSS
+872 PSS
-882 APTPSRTPSAEPSQ
+882 APT
-896 TPSPSS
+896 
-902 APSPSQTPSAEPSQT
+902 
-917 PSPSSAPSPS
+917 PS

-945 PSAEPSQTPAPGETD
+945 PSAEPSETPAPGETD
-960 APSAEP
+960 VPSAEP

-981 PSQTPAPGETDVPSA
+981 PSQTPAPGETDKPSA
-996 TPSQTP
+996 SPSQTS
-1002 APSDTTTPSATPS
+1002 APGETDKPSASPS

-1059 VMSFILKAS
+1059 AMSFTLKAS
-1068 VKGVKNLSVGAK
+1068 VKGVKNLSVGTK

-1102 EVSFTSSKSSVV
+1102 EVTFTSSKSSVV

-1194 SAKKATVSTKGIVKA
+1194 SAKKATVSAKGIVKA

>member
-1 MRKNKRVLAVLL
+1 MWVGYLRELQSNSWRSERWLYFVQNGKEGHYMRKNKRVLAVLL

-55 GYNLGNSLEA
+55 GCNLGNSLEA
-65 SKGGTPSET
+65 NDAGTLNET
-74 EWGNPKLT
+74 AWGNPKLT
-82 EQFVLAAKSAGFQSI
+82 EQFVLAVKSAGFQSI

-103 LSKIDDN
+103 LNKIDDN

-147 TVEGG
+147 SINGG

-171 WQQIATRFKDYDE
+171 WKQIATRFKDYDE

-258 LSSGVAAGEKRIMI
+258 LSSDVAAGEKRIMI

-300 TKKASWGDESYMAS
+300 TKKASWGDESYMVS

-382 CLINR
+382 CLIDR

-395 EVVNAVMEIYRAT
+395 EVVNAMMEIYRAS

-418 DQITVSVGDVGV
+418 DQITVSVGDPGV

-436 TPADSKDLISW
+436 TPADSQDLISW
-447 SSDDDTVATVSSS
+447 SSDDDKVATVNSS

-475 SVAGGYKAECK
+475 SVMGGYKAECK

-571 KEYSMNNSVF
+571 KEYSINNSVF

-607 ITYVDDVTTESKK
+607 ITYVNDVTMESKK

-642 VKANETATP
+642 VKANGTETP
-651 SATPSSTPKVTASPS
+651 SATPSSTPKVT
-666 TTPSSTPDASES
+666 
-678 PYIRT
+678 I
-683 KLYMMN
+683 
-689 MDNWGTTTSEESADI
+689 
-704 TMADRK
+704 
-710 YTLSLEVTD
+710 
-719 EELQNIGILQLKDV
+719 
-733 QGAKPEDSP
+733 
-742 FNYAV
+742 
-747 IKVKSVKVNGKEY
+747 
-760 SMNNSAFTYNSSLE
+760 
-774 SATGTANNVLDFA
+774 
-787 FINTW
+787 
-792 SRTSYIDDV
+792 
-801 TTESMKSYFND
+801 
-812 VSYQGTN
+812 
-819 TISMTFEV
+819 
-827 SGVKANETETPSA
+827 
-840 APSSTPKVTTSP
+840 SP
-852 SATPSSV
+852 SAV
-859 PSPSQTPSPSSTP
+859 PSSTP
-872 SPSQTPSPSS
+872 SPSQTPS
-882 APTPSRTPSAEPSQ
+882 AEPNQ
-896 TPSPSS
+896 TPS
-902 APSPSQTPSAEPSQT
+902 
-917 PSPSSAPSPS
+917 
-927 QTPSAEPSQ
+927 
-936 TPAPSDTAQ
+936 PSDTAQ
-945 PSAEPSQTPAPGETD
+945 PSAEPSETSAPSDTAKPSAEPNQTPAPGETD
-960 APSAEP
+960 KPSASP
-966 SETPAPSDTAQPSAE
+966 SQMPAPSDTVQPSAS
-981 PSQTPAPGETDVPSA
+981 PSQTPKPGN
-996 TPSQTP
+996 
-1002 APSDTTTPSATPS
+1002 TTTPSVSPS

-1024 TPSATPSRT
+1024 TPSASPSQT
-1033 PAPGNTKAPGTSPSA
+1033 PAPGNTKAPGTGSSA
-1048 TPGTNG
+1048 TSGTNG
-1054 DDSNT
+1054 DNSHT
-1059 VMSFILKAS
+1059 AMSFTLKAS

-1086 KKMTLSAD
+1086 KKMTLFAD

-1114 KVDENGVVKAGK
+1114 KVNENGVVKAGK

-1161 GSRSLKK
+1161 GPRSLKK

-1194 SAKKATVSTKGIVKA
+1194 SAKKATVSAKGIVKA